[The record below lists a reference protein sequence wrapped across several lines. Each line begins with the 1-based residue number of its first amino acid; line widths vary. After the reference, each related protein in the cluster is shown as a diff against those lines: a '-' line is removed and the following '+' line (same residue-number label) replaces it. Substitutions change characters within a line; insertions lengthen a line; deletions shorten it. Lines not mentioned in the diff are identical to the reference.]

1 MEKKETKLT
10 ELFELNSGKREYKGL
25 DGITVHK
32 VDIYKNRGLIELKL
46 NGVSSLPADNDAAV
60 FLEDLETDFGFR
72 INFVFDEC
80 RGGNISDYIDG
91 LEKLIMYMVKR
102 DGGASLQG
110 FTDYVRVI
118 CSEGNPD
125 EGIKPG
131 ADLNVPEWWEGMLG
145 PNGKY
150 DLSSAFGNAVYAC
163 CRIPPDSYDIKVIDT
178 TSDYEDYSPENDILR
193 AMENGTYEEYDGNY
207 AKSAPKKSG
216 KKKTE
221 AEVFAEDNDAASNK
235 DSWAYKAKQ
244 VQKEA
249 KVESKNNFDY
259 SKNAQADE
267 IIFGKV
273 KKQATNMKIKSL
285 SMGEMDV
292 NIIGSI
298 KITDD
303 LRLTKSGKSVIAKF
317 DCFDDTDGISCIA
330 FLKPEEADGFQKK
343 FEKGGYVALQGNCE
357 KDTFSGEIQFKVNGA
372 FPADKP
378 AGRKD
383 TAERKRVE
391 LHVHTKMSADDAT
404 TDPADLIKLAASF
417 GHSACAVTDHGVV
430 QAFPHVFEAAKGINK
445 KRKDT
450 DEAPFKCILGCEG
463 YLVDDGPTVFYNLPY
478 DVEKD
483 NYFKKADGDEDAA
496 LNFIEKPKAVGSFVS
511 IVIKRE
517 GDDALKDTFTSVCA
531 SKYRL
536 KGYKPVKPEEEGES
550 DQDAMEFA
558 SHDIDKS
565 LWDVSEFPEKL
576 SDESISIKPLE
587 PHYHLG
593 RVINEELDIN
603 CAYADGSDEVI
614 PSELVFEHVADFHAD
629 FGDAI
634 YPGKGEP
641 CDSYFAMGELLE
653 FIGDS
658 YITGPDIFTTL
669 AFLRR
674 AGYGINIEDHVYYR
688 HKFLMPATS
697 DEDILETYYKGE
709 FKTVDEL
716 LAAKGTAFTYAA
728 AGDTH
733 DTMFE
738 ACYKSA
744 SCLAACLK
752 DAGTVNALDINYASG
767 HYTPGKIKL
776 IKQKNQSAKESE
788 ALPVYHIIYLARSN
802 MGLYNLYRLVSES
815 NIHYFSRRPRTPKSL
830 LKYFK
835 SGIIVGGACEQG
847 EIFRYVLK
855 AYVDSNK
862 DRSLTRKLLSESE
875 EFRKILSLYD
885 YVEIQPLCNN
895 MFITRQEPEKF
906 GGTQPMNAD
915 DIRIINE
922 LLVETA
928 DDHNMPVCATTD
940 SHFLNKEDGRYRK
953 YMMMSMGFEDAEM
966 QSDLYFRNTQEML
979 DEFAYLG
986 EKKAEE
992 VVIDNTNKI
1001 ADLIEFGIK
1010 PFPDG
1015 SYPPQI
1021 ARAAADVRDIAYT
1034 KANRLYRH
1042 NGVLNEVVK
1051 ARLDRELESIIGN
1064 GYAIMY
1070 YIAYRLVKKS
1080 NNDGYVVGSRGSVG
1094 SSFAATMCGI
1104 SEVNPLP
1111 PHYRCPKCNYAEFDN
1126 SGKFGSGYDLPPK
1139 NCPECGE
1146 KLIPDGQDIP
1156 FETFLGF
1163 KGDKQPDIDLNFSGE
1178 YQPRAHA
1185 YVGVLFGGTHTFKA
1199 GTIGA
1204 YQDKN
1209 AYGVCRKVCEEKGE
1223 PFTQAHLAFMAR
1235 DIIGVKRT
1243 TSQHPGGIVVI
1254 AKEMDIYEFTPI
1266 QFPANKTDGG
1276 IITTHFDFRAMH
1288 DTILKLDIL
1297 GHADPTV
1304 LRMLSD
1310 ITGVT
1315 ITDIPIPDEKVM
1327 SLLEST
1333 DALGFPVEATDAGS
1347 ATLGLSELG
1356 TNMARGMIKETK
1368 PTRFYDLVQLMGLS
1382 HGTDVW
1388 TGNAQ
1393 DLIRDGTCDLNSVI
1407 GCRDSIMTSL
1417 IYWGLPNKD
1426 AFDIMEGVRK
1436 GKVAAG
1442 KVEKWPEYVEEMK
1455 SCGVPDWYIESCQK
1469 IKYMFPKAHAAAY
1482 AISSLRV
1489 AWFKV
1494 YYPEEYYCS
1503 FFTHRGEGLF
1513 NAEDMCSGPEKV
1525 KERRIEL
1532 NEEMHAKGDP
1542 NTKLKYYF
1550 YELVEEMYARGITF
1564 APITLED
1571 SLGTKFAK
1579 AGPKLIR
1586 PPFCAIPAVS
1596 PANGEAIERARADGP
1611 FKNRDDFMKRTGVGQ
1626 SVTEKL
1632 LAYGGILDDLPESAQ
1647 MNLFDLFGG
1656 NDNGDDDG
1664 DK

>member
-1 MEKKETKLT
+1 MEKKSVKLL
-10 ELFELNSGKREYKGL
+10 ELFNVEDDKYKGL
-25 DGITVHK
+25 VDLTVVK
-32 VDIYKNRGLIELKL
+32 VDIYKAKASINLILEGIENIKDDRAVVAFVEELERDFGTRVNFTFKGVNRDNFPYMYEQLRGLINHYIARDCQGGVGDMVDFINLSFDGGNDTVNIDIPSGWSAMLSDSDRKNLKESVGDAI
-46 NGVSSLPADNDAAV
+46 NICVADQIGFDYEIVSRVPDAA
-60 FLEDLETDFGFR
+60 G
-72 INFVFDEC
+72 
-80 RGGNISDYIDG
+80 
-91 LEKLIMYMVKR
+91 R
-102 DGGASLQG
+102 D
-110 FTDYVRVI
+110 
-118 CSEGNPD
+118 
-125 EGIKPG
+125 
-131 ADLNVPEWWEGMLG
+131 LG
-145 PNGKY
+145 PEDDIIKAIEDGKFEFPEEEP
-150 DLSSAFGNAVYAC
+150 S
-163 CRIPPDSYDIKVIDT
+163 
-178 TSDYEDYSPENDILR
+178 EDQS
-193 AMENGTYEEYDGNY
+193 G
-207 AKSAPKKSG
+207 KPK
-216 KKKTE
+216 KKKTDKDKP
-221 AEVFAEDNDAASNK
+221 ADAKPAGK
-235 DSWAYKAKQ
+235 DSWAAKAEQVRKEAKQEDKQSFYKAK
-244 VQKEA
+244 E
-249 KVESKNNFDY
+249 
-259 SKNAQADE
+259 NAENQLY
-267 IIFGKV
+267 GRV
-273 KKQATNMKIKSL
+273 KKQATFMKIANL
-285 SMGEMDV
+285 TVGCFDV
-292 NIIGSI
+292 NIAGDISFN
-298 KITDD
+298 DD
-303 LRLTKSGKSVIAKF
+303 SFKLAKTGKSVIVKF
-317 DCFDDTDGISCIA
+317 MCLDDTDGISCIA
-330 FLKPEEADGFQKK
+330 FLKPEEADGFQKE
-343 FEKGGYVALQGNCE
+343 FGKGGFVGIQGNVENDSFTGDKTLRVSGFFSAE
-357 KDTFSGEIQFKVNGA
+357 KPPK
-372 FPADKP
+372 
-378 AGRKD
+378 RKD
-383 TAERKRVE
+383 NAKRKRVE
-391 LHVHTKMSADDAT
+391 LHVHTKMSESDAT
-404 TDPADLIKLAASF
+404 SEPADLVKLAASF
-417 GHSACAVTDHGVV
+417 GHSAVAVTDHGVV

-450 DEAPFKCILGCEG
+450 GEEPIKCILGCEG

-478 DVEKD
+478 DVKND
-483 NYFKKADGDEDAA
+483 KIKPSDVDDDAS
-496 LNFIEKPKAVGSFVS
+496 LNFIQKPKAVGSFVS
-511 IVIKRE
+511 IVINRN
-517 GDDALKDTFTSVCA
+517 GDDALRDTFTSVCA
-531 SKYRL
+531 SKFRL
-536 KGYKPVKPEEEGES
+536 KGYKAVKPEEEGES

-565 LWDVSEFPEKL
+565 LWNPDEIPEEL
-576 SDESISIKPLE
+576 SDENISVKPLE
-587 PHYHLG
+587 PHALLG
-593 RVINEELDIN
+593 AACNVDLDIN
-603 CAYADGSDEVI
+603 GEYADGTDEVV
-614 PSELVFEHVADFHAD
+614 PEELVFEHVADFHAE

-658 YITGPDIFTTL
+658 YVTGPDIFTTL
-669 AFLRR
+669 SFLRR

-697 DEDILETYYKGE
+697 DEDILETFYKGE
-709 FKTVDEL
+709 YKTVDEAL
-716 LAAKGTAFTYAA
+716 SVKGA
-728 AGDTH
+728 
-733 DTMFE
+733 MFE
-738 ACYKSA
+738 YSPDGSIFDSMFAKCYKSA
-744 SCLAACLK
+744 SLLAACLTDANTVDALSINYSAGHYKPERIKSSEK
-752 DAGTVNALDINYASG
+752 DAR
-767 HYTPGKIKL
+767 KL
-776 IKQKNQSAKESE
+776 PIA
-788 ALPVYHIIYLARSN
+788 PMYHIIYLVRSN
-802 MGLYNLYRLVSES
+802 MGLYNLYHIVSES
-815 NIHYFSRRPRTPKSL
+815 QIHYYARRPRTPKSL

-835 SGIIVGGACEQG
+835 SGIIVGGACERG
-847 EIFRYVLK
+847 EIFRYVITKYRAL
-855 AYVDSNK
+855 NK
-862 DRSLTRKLLSESE
+862 DRKATR
-875 EFRKILSLYD
+875 EFLKDSDEFAKILSLYD
-885 YVEIQPLCNN
+885 YIEIQPLCNN
-895 MFITRQEPEKF
+895 MFLTRQDPSKSDT
-906 GGTQPMNAD
+906 GTTPLNED

-928 DDHNMPVCATTD
+928 DDHGMMCCATTD

-953 YMMMSMGFEDAEM
+953 YMLMSMGFSDAEM
-966 QSDLYFRNTQEML
+966 QSDLYFRTTDEML
-979 DEFAYLG
+979 DEFKYLG
-986 EKKAEE
+986 EEKAME
-992 VVIDNTNKI
+992 VVVDNTNKI

-1034 KANRLYRH
+1034 KANRMYRH

-1051 ARLDRELESIIGN
+1051 ARLDRELKSIIGN

-1126 SGKFGSGYDLPPK
+1126 TGKYGSGYDLPPK
-1139 NCPECGE
+1139 ICPECGE

-1163 KGDKQPDIDLNFSGE
+1163 HGDKQPDIDLNFSGE

-1209 AYGVCRKVCEEKGE
+1209 AYGVCRKICEEKGE

-1266 QFPANKTDGG
+1266 QFPANKTDCG

-1327 SLLEST
+1327 SLLVGT
-1333 DALGFPVEATDAGS
+1333 DALGFPIDATDAGS

-1393 DLIRDGTCDLNSVI
+1393 DLIRSGTCDLNSVI

-1442 KVEKWPEYVEEMK
+1442 KVEKWPEYVNEMK
-1455 SCGVPDWYIESCQK
+1455 ECGVPDWYIESCQK

-1482 AISSLRV
+1482 AISTLRV

-1513 NAEDMCSGPEKV
+1513 NADDMCNGPEKV
-1525 KERRIEL
+1525 KKRRIEL
-1532 NEEMHAKGDP
+1532 ADEMHAKGDP

-1564 APITLED
+1564 DPISLED
-1571 SLGTKFAK
+1571 SLGTKFK
-1579 AGPKLIR
+1579 KSGPKKIR
-1586 PPFCAIPAVS
+1586 PPFCAITAVS
-1596 PANGEAIERARADGP
+1596 PANGEAIEKARADGP
-1611 FKNRDDFMKRTGVGQ
+1611 FKNRDDFMRRTGVGQ
-1626 SVTEKL
+1626 SVTQKL
-1632 LAYGGILDDLPESAQ
+1632 LDYGGILDDLPESAQ
-1647 MNLFDLFGG
+1647 INLFDLM
-1656 NDNGDDDG
+1656 
-1664 DK
+1664 

>member
-1 MEKKETKLT
+1 MEKKSVKLL
-10 ELFELNSGKREYKGL
+10 ELFNVGEDRYQELSGL
-25 DGITVHK
+25 TVVK
-32 VDIYKNRGLIELKL
+32 VDIYKAKASINIILKGAETIKDSKSLVSFVEELEHDFGTKVNFTFKDVNSGNFLSLYDHIRGLVNHYIARDSE
-46 NGVSSLPADNDAAV
+46 
-60 FLEDLETDFGFR
+60 
-72 INFVFDEC
+72 
-80 RGGNISDYIDG
+80 GGISDLVDFINLNFGEYHSTVNIEIPSGWAMMLSDSDR
-91 LEKLIMYMVKR
+91 KALISAVNN
-102 DGGASLQG
+102 AIH
-110 FTDYVRVI
+110 I
-118 CSEGNPD
+118 CVSD
-125 EGIKPG
+125 QI
-131 ADLNVPEWWEGMLG
+131 AF
-145 PNGKY
+145 KY
-150 DLSSAFGNAVYAC
+150 E
-163 CRIPPDSYDIKVIDT
+163 II
-178 TSDYEDYSPENDILR
+178 TSDPDIAGSDLAPEDDILK
-193 AMENGTYEEYDGNY
+193 AIEEGRLEFPEDE
-207 AKSAPKKSG
+207 PVEEQG
-216 KKKTE
+216 KKGTKKKK
-221 AEVFAEDNDAASNK
+221 ADDAKAADAKPAGK
-235 DSWAYKAKQ
+235 DSWAAKAEQ
-244 VQKEA
+244 VRKEA
-249 KVESKNNFDY
+249 KQEDKQSFYRSKE
-259 SKNAQADE
+259 NAENQLY
-267 IIFGKV
+267 GRV
-273 KKQATNMKIKSL
+273 KKQATFMKIANL
-285 SMGEMDV
+285 TVGCFDV
-292 NIIGSI
+292 NIAGDISFNEDSF
-298 KITDD
+298 KLAKT
-303 LRLTKSGKSVIAKF
+303 GKSVIVKF
-317 DCFDDTDGISCIA
+317 MCLDDTDGISCIA
-330 FLKPEEADGFQKK
+330 FLKPEEADGFQKE
-343 FEKGGYVALQGNCE
+343 FGKGGFVGIQGNVENDSFTGDKTLRVSGFFSAE
-357 KDTFSGEIQFKVNGA
+357 KPPK
-372 FPADKP
+372 
-378 AGRKD
+378 RKD
-383 TAERKRVE
+383 KAERKRVE
-391 LHVHTKMSADDAT
+391 LHVHTKMSESDAT
-404 TDPADLIKLAASF
+404 TDPADLIKLAAQF

-430 QAFPHVFEAAKGINK
+430 QAFPHVFEAAKDINK
-445 KRKDT
+445 KRKESG
-450 DEAPFKCILGCEG
+450 EAPLKCILGCEG
-463 YLVDDGPTVFYNLPY
+463 YLVEDGPTVFYNLPY
-478 DVEKD
+478 DVKNDKIKPSE
-483 NYFKKADGDEDAA
+483 ADDDAS

-511 IVIKRE
+511 VVIRRN
-517 GDDALKDTFTSVCA
+517 GDDALRDTFTTVCA
-531 SKYRL
+531 SKFRL
-536 KGYKPVKPEEEGES
+536 KGYKAVKPEEEGES

-565 LWDVSEFPEKL
+565 LWNPDEIPESL
-576 SDESISIKPLE
+576 SDENISVKPLE
-587 PHYHLG
+587 PHALLG
-593 RVINEELDIN
+593 QAVNVDLDIN
-603 CAYADGSDEVI
+603 GEYADGSDEVI
-614 PSELVFEHVADFHAD
+614 PEELVFEHVADFHAEFED
-629 FGDAI
+629 II
-634 YPGKGEP
+634 YPGTGEP

-658 YITGPDIFTTL
+658 YLTGPDAFTTL

-688 HKFLMPATS
+688 HKFLMPATT
-697 DEDILETYYKGE
+697 DEDILETYYKNE
-709 FKTVDEL
+709 YKNVDEL
-716 LAAKGTAFTYAA
+716 LSAKGADFVYNA
-728 AGDTH
+728 AGDGF
-733 DTMFE
+733 DDMFSS
-738 ACYKSA
+738 CYKSA
-744 SCLAACLK
+744 SLLVSCLK
-752 DAGTVNALDINYASG
+752 DAGTVDALEINYSVG
-767 HYTPGKIKL
+767 HYNPARVKSTKKIGEFP
-776 IKQKNQSAKESE
+776 ES
-788 ALPVYHIIYLARSN
+788 PMYHIIYLARSN
-802 MGLYNLYRLVSES
+802 MGLYNLYRIVSES
-815 NIHYFSRRPRTPKSL
+815 QIHYYARRPRTPKSL

-835 SGIIVGGACEQG
+835 SGIIVGGACERG
-847 EIFRYVLK
+847 EIYRYVISTYKRLG
-855 AYVDSNK
+855 K
-862 DRSLTRKLLSESE
+862 DRNVTR
-875 EFRKILSLYD
+875 EFLKTDEKFQKILDLYD

-895 MFITRQEPEKF
+895 VFLTRQDLAKSDTGPVAI
-906 GGTQPMNAD
+906 ND
-915 DIRIINE
+915 YDIQVVNE

-928 DDHNMPVCATTD
+928 DDHGMMCCATTD

-953 YMMMSMGFEDAEM
+953 YMLMSMGFSDAEM
-966 QSDLYFRNTQEML
+966 QSDLYFRTTDEML
-979 DEFAYLG
+979 DEFKYLG
-986 EKKAEE
+986 EEKAME
-992 VVIDNTNKI
+992 VVVDNTNKI

-1034 KANRLYRH
+1034 RANRMYRH
-1042 NGVLNEVVK
+1042 KGVLNEVVK

-1126 SGKFGSGYDLPPK
+1126 TGKYGSGYDLPPK
-1139 NCPECGE
+1139 VCPECGE

-1209 AYGVCRKVCEEKGE
+1209 AYGLCRKICEEKGE

-1266 QFPANKTDGG
+1266 QFPANKTDCG

-1327 SLLEST
+1327 SLLTGTE
-1333 DALGFPVEATDAGS
+1333 ALGFPIDATDAGS

-1393 DLIRDGTCDLNSVI
+1393 DLIRNGTCDLNSVI

-1442 KVEKWPEYVEEMK
+1442 KVAKWPEYVKEMK
-1455 SCGVPDWYIESCQK
+1455 DCGVPDWYIESCQK

-1482 AISSLRV
+1482 AISTLRV

-1503 FFTHRGEGLF
+1503 FFTNRGEGLF
-1513 NAEDMCSGPEKV
+1513 NAEDMCNGPEKV
-1525 KERRIEL
+1525 KKRRIEL
-1532 NEEMHAKGDP
+1532 ADEMHAKGDP

-1564 APITLED
+1564 DPITLED
-1571 SLGTKFAK
+1571 SLGTKFK
-1579 AGPKLIR
+1579 KSGPKKIR
-1586 PPFCAIPAVS
+1586 PPFCAITAVS
-1596 PANGEAIERARADGP
+1596 PANGEAIERARKDGP

-1626 SVTEKL
+1626 SVIEKL

-1647 MNLFDLFGG
+1647 INLFDLM
-1656 NDNGDDDG
+1656 
-1664 DK
+1664 

>member
-1 MEKKETKLT
+1 MEKKRVRLL
-10 ELFELNSGKREYKGL
+10 ELFNADSERYKDLSELYVL
-25 DGITVHK
+25 K
-32 VDIYKNRGLIELKL
+32 VDIYKAKAAVNLILE
-46 NGVSSLPADNDAAV
+46 GVESLPIPNSLVSLVEELENDFGTKVNFMFTGISEIGFNDIYDSISKLIKYYLVRDNDGGVGNMADFISLSADVDYDCGDAFGYVTYISIPSGWAMMFNDTDRENVKNAVRDAASICLGNEMHTSFEIMV
-60 FLEDLETDFGFR
+60 VDPEVSGADIITEDDLRDALKDLKFEDFEEAPAETD
-72 INFVFDEC
+72 
-80 RGGNISDYIDG
+80 
-91 LEKLIMYMVKR
+91 
-102 DGGASLQG
+102 
-110 FTDYVRVI
+110 
-118 CSEGNPD
+118 
-125 EGIKPG
+125 
-131 ADLNVPEWWEGMLG
+131 
-145 PNGKY
+145 
-150 DLSSAFGNAVYAC
+150 
-163 CRIPPDSYDIKVIDT
+163 
-178 TSDYEDYSPENDILR
+178 
-193 AMENGTYEEYDGNY
+193 
-207 AKSAPKKSG
+207 G
-216 KKKTE
+216 KKKGGKKKKSESEIAAE
-221 AEVFAEDNDAASNK
+221 AEAAGKN
-235 DSWAYKAKQ
+235 SWAFKAQ
-244 VQKEA
+244 QARKEA
-249 KVESKNNFDY
+249 KQEEKKFDY
-259 SKNAQADE
+259 KASANAENQLY
-267 IIFGKV
+267 GRV
-273 KKQATNMKIKSL
+273 KKQATFMKIESL
-285 SMGEMDV
+285 TVGCFDV
-292 NIIGSI
+292 NIAGDVSFN
-298 KITDD
+298 DD
-303 LRLTKSGKSVIAKF
+303 SFKLAKTGRSVIVKF
-317 DCFDDTDGISCIA
+317 MCLDDTDGISCIA
-330 FLKPEEADGFQKK
+330 FLKPEEADGFQKE
-343 FEKGGYVALQGNCE
+343 FGKGGYVGIQGNVENDSFTGDKCL
-357 KDTFSGEIQFKVNGA
+357 KVSGFYKAER
-372 FPADKP
+372 PAK
-378 AGRKD
+378 RKD
-383 TAERKRVE
+383 NAPRKRVE
-391 LHVHTKMSADDAT
+391 LHVHTKMSESDAT
-404 TDPADLIKLAASF
+404 TEPADLIKLAASF
-417 GHSACAVTDHGVV
+417 GHTACAVTDHGVV

-445 KRKDT
+445 KRKGT
-450 DEAPFKCILGCEG
+450 DEPPIKCILGCEG

-478 DVEKD
+478 DVKNDKIKPSEVD
-483 NYFKKADGDEDAA
+483 DDAS
-496 LNFIEKPKAVGSFVS
+496 LNFIFKPKAVGSFVS
-511 IVIKRE
+511 IVIKRN
-517 GDDALKDTFTSVCA
+517 GDDALRDTFTSVCA

-536 KGYKPVKPEEEGES
+536 KGYKAVKPEEEGES

-565 LWDVSEFPEKL
+565 LWDPEEIPEEL
-576 SDESISIKPLE
+576 RDENINAKPME
-587 PHYHLG
+587 PHALLG
-593 RVINEELDIN
+593 TSVNVDLDIN
-603 CAYADGSDEVI
+603 GEYADGSDEVI
-614 PSELVFEHVADFHAD
+614 PSELVFEHVADFHAEFED
-629 FGDAI
+629 II
-634 YPGKGEP
+634 YPGSGEP

-658 YITGPDIFTTL
+658 YVTGPDIFTTL

-697 DEDILETYYKGE
+697 DEDILETFYKGE
-709 FKTVDEL
+709 YKTVDEAL
-716 LAAKGTAFTYAA
+716 SAKGAMFNYSADGSEFDEMFT
-728 AGDTH
+728 
-733 DTMFE
+733 

-744 SCLAACLK
+744 SLLAACLS
-752 DAGTVNALDINYASG
+752 DAGTVDALNINYASG
-767 HYTPGKIKL
+767 HYTPEKIKST
-776 IKQKNQSAKESE
+776 KKNGGVSE
-788 ALPVYHIIYLARSN
+788 APTYHIIYLVRSN
-802 MGLYNLYRLVSES
+802 MGLYNLYHIVSES
-815 NIHYFSRRPRTPKSL
+815 QIHYFSRRPRTPKSL

-855 AYVDSNK
+855 SYKDLNK
-862 DRSLTRKLLSESE
+862 DRQATRAFLKDSVD
-875 EFRKILSLYD
+875 FAKILSLYD

-895 MFITRQEPEKF
+895 MFLTRQDP
-906 GGTQPMNAD
+906 GGSVPLNED

-928 DDHNMPVCATTD
+928 DDHGKPVCATTD

-953 YMMMSMGFEDAEM
+953 YMLMSMGFDDAEM
-966 QSDLYFRNTQEML
+966 QSDLYFRTTDEML
-979 DEFAYLG
+979 DEFKYLG
-986 EKKAEE
+986 EEKAME
-992 VVIDNTNKI
+992 VVVDNTNMI
-1001 ADLIEFGIK
+1001 ADMVDFGIK

-1034 KANRLYRH
+1034 KANRMYRH
-1042 NGVLNEVVK
+1042 KGVLNPVVK
-1051 ARLDRELESIIGN
+1051 ERLDRELKSIIGN

-1094 SSFAATMCGI
+1094 SSFAATMSGI

-1111 PHYRCPKCNYAEFDN
+1111 PHYRCKKCNYAEFDN
-1126 SGKFGSGYDLPPK
+1126 SGKYGSGYDLPPK
-1139 NCPECGE
+1139 NCPECGDP
-1146 KLIPDGQDIP
+1146 LIPDGQDIP

-1163 KGDKQPDIDLNFSGE
+1163 HGDKQPDIDLNFSGE

-1209 AYGVCRKVCEEKGE
+1209 AYGVCRKICEEKGE
-1223 PFTQAHLAFMAR
+1223 AFTQAHLAFMAR

-1266 QFPANKTDGG
+1266 QFPANKTDCG

-1310 ITGVT
+1310 ITGVN

-1327 SLLEST
+1327 SLLKST
-1333 DALGFPVEATDAGS
+1333 DALGFPIEATDAGS

-1356 TNMARGMIKETK
+1356 TNMARGMIKETQ
-1368 PTRFYDLVQLMGLS
+1368 PSRFYDLVQLMGLS

-1393 DLIRDGTCDLNSVI
+1393 DLIRSGTCDLNSVI

-1442 KVEKWPEYVEEMK
+1442 KVEKWPQYVEEMK
-1455 SCGVPDWYIESCQK
+1455 KCGVPDWYIESCQK

-1482 AISSLRV
+1482 SISTLRV

-1513 NAEDMCSGPEKV
+1513 DAEQMCNGPERV
-1525 KERRIEL
+1525 KKRRIEL
-1532 NEEMHAKGDP
+1532 ADEMHAKGDP

-1550 YELVEEMYARGITF
+1550 YELIEEMYARGITF

-1571 SLGTKFAK
+1571 SLGKKFAK
-1579 AGPKLIR
+1579 AGDKLIR
-1586 PPFCAIPAVS
+1586 PPFCAIAGVS
-1596 PANGEAIERARADGP
+1596 EANGMDIENARKDGP
-1611 FKNRDDFMKRTGVGQ
+1611 FKNRDEFMKRTGLGK
-1626 SVTEKL
+1626 SVVEKL
-1632 LAYGGILDDLPESAQ
+1632 TEYGGILDDLPESAQ
-1647 MNLFDLFGG
+1647 IDLFDMLGG
-1656 NDNGDDDG
+1656 L
-1664 DK
+1664 

>member
-1 MEKKETKLT
+1 MEKKSVKLL
-10 ELFELNSGKREYKGL
+10 ELFNVDSDKFNDLNELYVL
-25 DGITVHK
+25 K
-32 VDIYKNRGLIELKL
+32 VDIYKAKASINIVLDGVESLTGINSLVSFVKEL
-46 NGVSSLPADNDAAV
+46 
-60 FLEDLETDFGFR
+60 ERDFGTRVNFSFAGIDD
-72 INFVFDEC
+72 INYFSVYESLINLIKYYVARDNE
-80 RGGNISDYIDG
+80 GGVRNIADFISLNSDIDYDVPG
-91 LEKLIMYMVKR
+91 DLSTITHIEIPSGWAMMLTESDNKEIIQAVSE
-102 DGGASLQG
+102 AEN
-110 FTDYVRVI
+110 I
-118 CSEGNPD
+118 CIGN
-125 EGIKPG
+125 E
-131 ADLNVPEWWEGMLG
+131 A
-145 PNGKY
+145 NGKY
-150 DLSSAFGNAVYAC
+150 EIVVVDPEIAGSDDSS
-163 CRIPPDSYDIKVIDT
+163 D
-178 TSDYEDYSPENDILR
+178 DILR
-193 AMENGTYEEYDGNY
+193 AIEEGKLQFPDEEPVEEQSRKGR
-207 AKSAPKKSG
+207 G
-216 KKKTE
+216 KKK
-221 AEVFAEDNDAASNK
+221 AEKEKPSDAKPAGK
-235 DSWAYKAKQ
+235 DSWTAKAEQVRKEAKQEDKQSLYKAK
-244 VQKEA
+244 E
-249 KVESKNNFDY
+249 
-259 SKNAQADE
+259 NADNQLY
-267 IIFGKV
+267 GRV
-273 KKQATNMKIKSL
+273 KKQATFMKIASL
-285 SMGEMDV
+285 SIGCFDV
-292 NIIGSI
+292 NIAGDISFN
-298 KITDD
+298 DD
-303 LRLTKSGKSVIAKF
+303 SFKLAKTGRSVVVKF
-317 DCFDDTDGISCIA
+317 MCLDDTDGISCIA
-330 FLKPEEADGFQKK
+330 FLKPEEADSFQK
-343 FEKGGYVALQGNCE
+343 EYGKGGFIGIQGNVE
-357 KDTFSGEIQFKVNGA
+357 NDTFTGDMMLKVSGFYKAERPPK
-372 FPADKP
+372 
-378 AGRKD
+378 RKD
-383 TAERKRVE
+383 NAERKRVE
-391 LHVHTKMSADDAT
+391 LHVHTKMSESDAT
-404 TDPADLIKLAASF
+404 TEPADLIKLAASF

-450 DEAPFKCILGCEG
+450 GEAPIKCILGCEG

-478 DVEKD
+478 DVKND
-483 NYFKKADGDEDAA
+483 KIKPSDVDDDAS
-496 LNFIEKPKAVGSFVS
+496 LNFITKPKSVGSFVS
-511 IVIKRE
+511 IVIERH
-517 GDDALKDTFTSVCA
+517 GDDALRDTFTSVCA
-531 SKYRL
+531 SKFRL
-536 KGYKPVKPEEEGES
+536 KGYKSVRPEEEGES

-558 SHDIDKS
+558 SHDIDKT
-565 LWDVSEFPEKL
+565 LWNPDEIPEEL
-576 SDESISIKPLE
+576 RDENINAKPLE
-587 PHYHLG
+587 PHAPLG
-593 RVINEELDIN
+593 TAVNIDLDIN
-603 CAYADGSDEVI
+603 GEFADDSDEVI
-614 PSELVFEHVADFHAD
+614 PVDLIFEHVADFHAEFED
-629 FGDAI
+629 VI
-634 YPGKGEP
+634 YPGTGEP
-641 CDSYFAMGELLE
+641 CESYFAMGELLE

-658 YITGPDIFTTL
+658 YVTGPDIFTTL
-669 AFLRR
+669 SFLRR
-674 AGYGINIEDHVYYR
+674 AGYGINIEDHKYYR

-697 DEDILETYYKGE
+697 DEDILETYYNGE
-709 FKTVDEL
+709 FKTVDEAL
-716 LAAKGTAFTYAA
+716 SSKGALFSYASN
-728 AGDTH
+728 GSKFDE
-733 DTMFE
+733 MF
-738 ACYKSA
+738 ASCYKSA
-744 SCLAACLK
+744 SILVSCLK
-752 DAGTVNALDINYASG
+752 DAGTVSALDINYKVG
-767 HYTPGKIKL
+767 HFTPAKIKTNDKDSY
-776 IKQKNQSAKESE
+776 KQYIVP
-788 ALPVYHIIYLARSN
+788 LYHIIYLVRSN
-802 MGLYNLYRLVSES
+802 MGLYNLYRIVSES
-815 NIHYFSRRPRTPKSL
+815 QIHYYSRRPRTPKSL

-847 EIFRYVLK
+847 EIFRYVYNNYCAL
-855 AYVDSNK
+855 NK
-862 DRSLTRKLLSESE
+862 DRQATRAFLKESE
-875 EFRKILSLYD
+875 EFAKILRLYD

-895 MFITRQEPEKF
+895 MFLTRLDPAKCKP
-906 GGTQPMNAD
+906 GTFPLNED
-915 DIRIINE
+915 DVRIINE

-953 YMMMSMGFEDAEM
+953 YMMMSQGYNDAEM
-966 QSDLYFRNTQEML
+966 QSDLYFRTTDEML
-979 DEFAYLG
+979 EEFKYLG
-986 EKKAEE
+986 EEKAME
-992 VVIDNTNKI
+992 VVVDNTNMI
-1001 ADLIEFGIK
+1001 ADMIDFGIK

-1034 KANRLYRH
+1034 KANRMYRH

-1051 ARLDRELESIIGN
+1051 ARLDRELKSIIGN

-1111 PHYRCPKCNYAEFDN
+1111 PHHRCPKCNYAEFDN
-1126 SGKFGSGYDLPPK
+1126 TGVYGSGYDLPPK
-1139 NCPECGE
+1139 ICPECGE

-1163 KGDKQPDIDLNFSGE
+1163 NGDKQPDIDLNFSGE

-1209 AYGVCRKVCEEKGE
+1209 AYGVCRKICEEKGE

-1266 QFPANKTDGG
+1266 QFPANKTDCG

-1327 SLLEST
+1327 SLLVGT
-1333 DALGFPVEATDAGS
+1333 DALGFPIEATDAGS

-1393 DLIRDGTCDLNSVI
+1393 ELIRSGTCDLNSVI

-1442 KVEKWPEYVEEMK
+1442 KVEKWPDYVIEMK
-1455 SCGVPDWYIESCQK
+1455 DCGVPDWYIESCQK

-1482 AISSLRV
+1482 AISTLRV

-1513 NAEDMCSGPEKV
+1513 DAEQMCNGPEKV
-1525 KERRIEL
+1525 KKRRIEL
-1532 NEEMHAKGDP
+1532 ADEMHAKGDP

-1550 YELVEEMYARGITF
+1550 YELVEEMYARGIRF
-1564 APITLED
+1564 APITLND
-1571 SLGTKFAK
+1571 SLGKKFTK
-1579 AGPKLIR
+1579 AGDKLIR
-1586 PPFCAIPAVS
+1586 PPFCAIAGVS
-1596 PANGEAIERARADGP
+1596 EANGIDIENARKDGE

-1626 SVTEKL
+1626 SVTQKL
-1632 LAYGGILDDLPESAQ
+1632 LDYGGILDDLPESAQ
-1647 MNLFDLFGG
+1647 LNLFDFLGG
-1656 NDNGDDDG
+1656 
-1664 DK
+1664 

>member
-1 MEKKETKLT
+1 MEKKSVKLL
-10 ELFELNSGKREYKGL
+10 ELFNVEDDRYKDL
-25 DGITVHK
+25 VDLTVVK
-32 VDIYKNRGLIELKL
+32 VDIYKAKASINLILEGIETIKDNRCLVAFVEELERDFGTKVNFTFKGVNQDNFPNLYEQLRGLIKHYIARDSSGGVCDMVDFINLSFGGDYETVNIDIPSGWSSMLSDSEKKELKESVGDAI
-46 NGVSSLPADNDAAV
+46 NICVADRVGYNYEIVNSNPEVA
-60 FLEDLETDFGFR
+60 G
-72 INFVFDEC
+72 
-80 RGGNISDYIDG
+80 SD
-91 LEKLIMYMVKR
+91 
-102 DGGASLQG
+102 GAPV
-110 FTDYVRVI
+110 D
-118 CSEGNPD
+118 
-125 EGIKPG
+125 
-131 ADLNVPEWWEGMLG
+131 
-145 PNGKY
+145 
-150 DLSSAFGNAVYAC
+150 
-163 CRIPPDSYDIKVIDT
+163 
-178 TSDYEDYSPENDILR
+178 DILKAIEEGR
-193 AMENGTYEEYDGNY
+193 MEFPEEEPVEEKTGKGT
-207 AKSAPKKSG
+207 G
-216 KKKTE
+216 KKKTDKDK
-221 AEVFAEDNDAASNK
+221 APDAKPAGK
-235 DSWAYKAKQ
+235 DSWAAKAEQVRKEAKQEDKQSFYKAK
-244 VQKEA
+244 E
-249 KVESKNNFDY
+249 
-259 SKNAQADE
+259 NAENQLY
-267 IIFGKV
+267 GRV
-273 KKQATNMKIKSL
+273 KKQATFMKIDSL
-285 SMGEMDV
+285 TVGCFDV
-292 NIIGSI
+292 NIAGDISFN
-298 KITDD
+298 DD
-303 LRLTKSGKSVIAKF
+303 SFKLAKTGKSVIVKF
-317 DCFDDTDGISCIA
+317 MCLDDTDGISCIA
-330 FLKPEEADGFQKK
+330 FLKPEEADSFQK
-343 FEKGGYVALQGNCE
+343 EYGKGGFIGIQGNVENDSFTGDKMLKVSGFFSAE
-357 KDTFSGEIQFKVNGA
+357 KPPK
-372 FPADKP
+372 
-378 AGRKD
+378 RKD
-383 TAERKRVE
+383 KAERKRVE
-391 LHVHTKMSADDAT
+391 LHVHTKMSESDAT
-404 TDPADLIKLAASF
+404 TEPADLIKLAAQF
-417 GHSACAVTDHGVV
+417 GHTACAVTDHGVV

-450 DEAPFKCILGCEG
+450 GEAPIKCILGCEG

-478 DVEKD
+478 DVKND
-483 NYFKKADGDEDAA
+483 KIKPSDVDDDAS
-496 LNFIEKPKAVGSFVS
+496 LNFIEKPKSVGSFVS
-511 IVIKRE
+511 IVIKRN
-517 GDDALKDTFTSVCA
+517 GDDALRDTFTTVCA
-531 SKYRL
+531 SKFRL
-536 KGYKPVKPEEEGES
+536 KGYKAVKPEEEGES

-565 LWDVSEFPEKL
+565 LWNPDEIPEEL
-576 SDESISIKPLE
+576 TDENISVKPLE
-587 PHYHLG
+587 PHEPLG
-593 RVINEELDIN
+593 TACNVELDIN
-603 CAYADGSDEVI
+603 GEYADGSDEVI
-614 PSELVFEHVADFHAD
+614 PSELVFEHVADFHAEFED
-629 FGDAI
+629 II
-634 YPGKGEP
+634 YPGTGEP

-658 YITGPDIFTTL
+658 YVTGPDIFTTL

-709 FKTVDEL
+709 YKTVDEL
-716 LAAKGTAFTYAA
+716 LSAKGADFVFKSSDDEFDEMFTL
-728 AGDTH
+728 
-733 DTMFE
+733 
-738 ACYKSA
+738 CYKSA
-744 SCLAACLK
+744 SLLVSCLK
-752 DAGTVNALDINYASG
+752 DAGTVDALSINYSSG
-767 HYTPGKIKL
+767 HLTPEKIKST
-776 IKQKNQSAKESE
+776 KKNGAFSE
-788 ALPVYHIIYLARSN
+788 APTYHIIYLVRSN
-802 MGLYNLYRLVSES
+802 MGLYNLYHIVSES
-815 NIHYFSRRPRTPKSL
+815 QIHYYSRRPRTPKSL

-835 SGIIVGGACEQG
+835 SGIIVGGACERG
-847 EIFRYVLK
+847 EIYRYVISTYKKLG
-855 AYVDSNK
+855 K
-862 DRSLTRKLLSESE
+862 DRKATR
-875 EFRKILSLYD
+875 EFLKTDSVFQKILDLYD

-895 MFITRQEPEKF
+895 VFLSRQDPAKSDT
-906 GGTQPMNAD
+906 GPVAMNED
-915 DIRIINE
+915 DIQVINE

-928 DDHNMPVCATTD
+928 DDHGMMCCATTD

-953 YMMMSMGFEDAEM
+953 YMLMSMGFDDAEM
-966 QSDLYFRNTQEML
+966 QSDLYFRTTDEML
-979 DEFAYLG
+979 EEFKYLG
-986 EKKAEE
+986 EEKAME
-992 VVIDNTNKI
+992 VVVDNTNKI

-1034 KANRLYRH
+1034 KANRMYRH

-1126 SGKFGSGYDLPPK
+1126 TGKYGSGYDLPPK
-1139 NCPECGE
+1139 VCPECGE

-1209 AYGVCRKVCEEKGE
+1209 AYGVCRKICEEKGE

-1266 QFPANKTDGG
+1266 QFPANKTDCG

-1310 ITGVT
+1310 ITGVN

-1327 SLLEST
+1327 SLLVST

-1393 DLIRDGTCDLNSVI
+1393 DLIRAGTCDLNSVI

-1442 KVEKWPEYVEEMK
+1442 KVEKWPQYVEEMK
-1455 SCGVPDWYIESCQK
+1455 TCGVPDWYIESCQK

-1482 AISSLRV
+1482 SISTLRV

-1513 NAEDMCSGPEKV
+1513 DAEQMCNGPERV
-1525 KERRIEL
+1525 KKRRIEL
-1532 NEEMHAKGDP
+1532 ADEMHAKGDP

-1550 YELVEEMYARGITF
+1550 YELIEEMYARGITF
-1564 APITLED
+1564 APITLKD
-1571 SLGTKFAK
+1571 SMGKKFTK
-1579 AGPKLIR
+1579 AGDKLIR
-1586 PPFCAIPAVS
+1586 PPFCAIAGVS
-1596 PANGEAIERARADGP
+1596 EANGIDIENARKDGE
-1611 FKNRDDFMKRTGVGQ
+1611 FKNRDEFMKRTGVGQ
-1626 SVTEKL
+1626 SVVQKL
-1632 LAYGGILDDLPESAQ
+1632 LDYGGILDDLPESAQ
-1647 MNLFDLFGG
+1647 INLFDLL
-1656 NDNGDDDG
+1656 
-1664 DK
+1664 

>member
-1 MEKKETKLT
+1 MEKKSVRLL
-10 ELFELNSGKREYKGL
+10 ELFNVGDDRYQDLL
-25 DGITVHK
+25 DLTVVK
-32 VDIYKNRGLIELKL
+32 VDIYKAKASINIILEGVETIKDNRSLVSLVEELEHDFGTKVNFTFKDVNSGNFLSLYDHIRGLVNHYIARDSE
-46 NGVSSLPADNDAAV
+46 
-60 FLEDLETDFGFR
+60 
-72 INFVFDEC
+72 
-80 RGGNISDYIDG
+80 GGISDLVDFINLNFGEDFSTVNIEIPSG
-91 LEKLIMYMVKR
+91 WAMMLSESDRKDLISAVNN
-102 DGGASLQG
+102 AIH
-110 FTDYVRVI
+110 I
-118 CSEGNPD
+118 CVSDQISFQYEIITNDPD
-125 EGIKPG
+125 VAG
-131 ADLNVPEWWEGMLG
+131 
-145 PNGKY
+145 
-150 DLSSAFGNAVYAC
+150 
-163 CRIPPDSYDIKVIDT
+163 
-178 TSDYEDYSPENDILR
+178 SDVAAEDDILK
-193 AMENGTYEEYDGNY
+193 AIEEGRLEFPEDE
-207 AKSAPKKSG
+207 PVEEQG
-216 KKKTE
+216 KKGTKKKKADE
-221 AEVFAEDNDAASNK
+221 AKVPDAKPAGK
-235 DSWAYKAKQ
+235 DSWAAKAELAR
-244 VQKEA
+244 KEA
-249 KVESKNNFDY
+249 KQEDKQSFYRSKE
-259 SKNAQADE
+259 NAENQLY
-267 IIFGKV
+267 GRV
-273 KKQATNMKIKSL
+273 KKQATFMKIANL
-285 SMGEMDV
+285 TVGCFDV
-292 NIIGSI
+292 NIAGDISFNEDSF
-298 KITDD
+298 KLAKT
-303 LRLTKSGKSVIAKF
+303 GKSVIVKF
-317 DCFDDTDGISCIA
+317 MCLDDTDGISCIA
-330 FLKPEEADGFQKK
+330 FLKPEEADGFQK
-343 FEKGGYVALQGNCE
+343 EYGKGGFIGIQGNVENDSFTGDKTLRVSGFFSAE
-357 KDTFSGEIQFKVNGA
+357 KPPK
-372 FPADKP
+372 
-378 AGRKD
+378 RKD
-383 TAERKRVE
+383 KAERKRVE
-391 LHVHTKMSADDAT
+391 LHVHTKMSESDAT
-404 TDPADLIKLAASF
+404 TDPADLIKLAAQF
-417 GHSACAVTDHGVV
+417 GHTACAVTDHGVV

-450 DEAPFKCILGCEG
+450 GEAPIKCILGCEG
-463 YLVDDGPTVFYNLPY
+463 YLVEDGPTVFYNLPY
-478 DVEKD
+478 DVKND
-483 NYFKKADGDEDAA
+483 KIKPSDADDDAS

-511 IVIKRE
+511 VVINRN
-517 GDDALKDTFTSVCA
+517 GDDALRDTFTSVCA
-531 SKYRL
+531 SKFRL
-536 KGYKPVKPEEEGES
+536 KGYKAVKPEEEGES

-565 LWDVSEFPEKL
+565 LWNPDEIPESL
-576 SDESISIKPLE
+576 SDENISIKPLE
-587 PHYHLG
+587 PHELLG
-593 RVINEELDIN
+593 QTINADLDITGE
-603 CAYADGSDEVI
+603 YADGSDEIV
-614 PSELVFEHVADFHAD
+614 PEELVFEHVADFHAEFED
-629 FGDAI
+629 II
-634 YPGKGEP
+634 YPGTGEP

-658 YITGPDIFTTL
+658 YITGPDAFTTL

-688 HKFLMPATS
+688 HKFLMPATT

-709 FKTVDEL
+709 YKTVDDL
-716 LAAKGTAFTYAA
+716 LSAKGADFVYST
-728 AGDTH
+728 AGDEF
-733 DTMFE
+733 DEMFT

-744 SCLAACLK
+744 SLLVACLK
-752 DAGTVNALDINYASG
+752 DANTVDALKINYSVG
-767 HYTPGKIKL
+767 HYTPERIKST
-776 IKQKNQSAKESE
+776 KKNGAFAESP
-788 ALPVYHIIYLARSN
+788 LYHIIYLVRSN
-802 MGLYNLYRLVSES
+802 MGLYNLYHIVSES
-815 NIHYFSRRPRTPKSL
+815 QIHYYSRRPRTPKSL

-835 SGIIVGGACEQG
+835 SGIIVGGACERG
-847 EIFRYVLK
+847 EIYRYVISSYKKLG
-855 AYVDSNK
+855 K
-862 DRSLTRKLLSESE
+862 DRNATR
-875 EFRKILSLYD
+875 EFLKTDETFQKILNLYD

-895 MFITRQEPEKF
+895 MFITRQEPAKSDT
-906 GGTQPMNAD
+906 GPVAMNEY
-915 DIRIINE
+915 DIQVINE

-928 DDHNMPVCATTD
+928 DDHGMMCCATTD

-953 YMMMSMGFEDAEM
+953 YMLMSMGFSDAEM
-966 QSDLYFRNTQEML
+966 QTDLYFRTTDEML
-979 DEFAYLG
+979 EEFKYLG
-986 EKKAEE
+986 EEKAME
-992 VVIDNTNKI
+992 VVVDNTNKI
-1001 ADLIEFGIK
+1001 ADMIDFGIK

-1034 KANRLYRH
+1034 RANRMYRH
-1042 NGVLNEVVK
+1042 KGVLNEVVK

-1126 SGKFGSGYDLPPK
+1126 SGKYGSGYDLPPK

-1209 AYGVCRKVCEEKGE
+1209 AYGVCRKICEEKGE

-1266 QFPANKTDGG
+1266 QFPANKTDCG

-1327 SLLEST
+1327 SLLTGT
-1333 DALGFPVEATDAGS
+1333 DALGFPIDATDAGS

-1393 DLIRDGTCDLNSVI
+1393 DLIRDGICDLNSVI

-1442 KVEKWPEYVEEMK
+1442 KVEKWPDYVKEMK
-1455 SCGVPDWYIESCQK
+1455 DCGVPDWYIESCQK

-1482 AISSLRV
+1482 AISTLRV

-1503 FFTHRGEGLF
+1503 FFTNRGEGLF
-1513 NAEDMCSGPEKV
+1513 NAEDMCNGPEKV
-1525 KERRIEL
+1525 KKRRIEL
-1532 NEEMHAKGDP
+1532 ADEMHAKGDP

-1564 APITLED
+1564 DPITLED
-1571 SLGTKFAK
+1571 SMGTKFK
-1579 AGPKLIR
+1579 KSGPKKIRYPAMAIVNKVFSTFRNCSLLIGNISSFQFLVFFLQHIHKIRSAFSAVTRDR
-1586 PPFCAIPAVS
+1586 PA
-1596 PANGEAIERARADGP
+1596 
-1611 FKNRDDFMKRTGVGQ
+1611 
-1626 SVTEKL
+1626 SV
-1632 LAYGGILDDLPESAQ
+1632 I
-1647 MNLFDLFGG
+1647 
-1656 NDNGDDDG
+1656 
-1664 DK
+1664 

>member
-1 MEKKETKLT
+1 MEKKRVKLL
-10 ELFELNSGKREYKGL
+10 ELFNVDSDKYKDLDELY
-25 DGITVHK
+25 VVK
-32 VDIYKNRGLIELKL
+32 VDIYKAKASINIILEGIDSLKYNNSVVALVSELEK
-46 NGVSSLPADNDAAV
+46 
-60 FLEDLETDFGFR
+60 DFGTKV
-72 INFVFDEC
+72 NFCF
-80 RGGNISDYIDG
+80 N
-91 LEKLIMYMVKR
+91 
-102 DGGASLQG
+102 G
-110 FTDYVRVI
+110 FTDENLPDAYSNIESLIRYYAARDG
-118 CSEGNPD
+118 EGPVKNLAD
-125 EGIKPG
+125 FISLQADIDYDNG
-131 ADLNVPEWWEGMLG
+131 AALSYISYINVSSGWSSMLG
-145 PNGKY
+145 NEDKES
-150 DLSSAFGNAVYAC
+150 LTSAINDANTICVGNEIS
-163 CRIPPDSYDIKVIDT
+163 CRCEILCHDHDMAGMDMSQDDDVIRAIEEGRMVFPDIEYV
-178 TSDYEDYSPENDILR
+178 
-193 AMENGTYEEYDGNY
+193 EEKANKG
-207 AKSAPKKSG
+207 S
-216 KKKTE
+216 KKKKDEKAGDAE
-221 AEVFAEDNDAASNK
+221 AKPAAK
-235 DSWAYKAKQ
+235 DSWEAKAQ
-244 VQKEA
+244 QARKEA
-249 KVESKNNFDY
+249 KQEEKKFDY
-259 SKNAQADE
+259 KAQANADNQLY
-267 IIFGKV
+267 GRV
-273 KKQATNMKIKSL
+273 KKQATFMKIADL
-285 SMGEMDV
+285 TIGCFDV
-292 NIIGSI
+292 NIAGNLIFNEDSFKLAKTG
-298 KITDD
+298 
-303 LRLTKSGKSVIAKF
+303 RSVIVKF
-317 DCFDDTDGISCIA
+317 MCLDDTDGISCIA
-330 FLKPEEADGFQKK
+330 FLKPEEADGFQKE
-343 FEKGGYVALQGNCE
+343 FGKGGYVGIQGNVENDSFTGDKCLKVSGFFTAE
-357 KDTFSGEIQFKVNGA
+357 KPPK
-372 FPADKP
+372 
-378 AGRKD
+378 RKD

-391 LHVHTKMSADDAT
+391 LHVHTKMSANDAT
-404 TDPADLIKLAASF
+404 TEPADLIKLAAQF

-430 QAFPHVFEAAKGINK
+430 QAFPHVFEAAKGINE
-445 KRKDT
+445 KRQET
-450 DEAPFKCILGCEG
+450 GENPLKCILGCEG
-463 YLVDDGPTVFYNLPY
+463 YVVDDGPTVFYNLPY
-478 DVEKD
+478 DVKND
-483 NYFKKADGDEDAA
+483 KFKRADTDEDAA
-496 LNFIEKPKAVGSFVS
+496 LNFIEKPKSVGSFVS
-511 IVIKRE
+511 LVITRN
-517 GDDALKDTFTSVCA
+517 GDDALRDTFTCVCA

-536 KGYKPVKPEEEGES
+536 KGYKAVKPEEEGES

-565 LWDVSEFPEKL
+565 LWDPEEIPEEL
-576 SDESISIKPLE
+576 RDENINAKPLD
-587 PHYHLG
+587 PHELLG
-593 RVINEELDIN
+593 AACNVDLDVN
-603 CAYADGSDEVI
+603 GEYADGSDEVI
-614 PSELVFEHVADFHAD
+614 PSELEFEHVADFHAE

-658 YITGPDIFTTL
+658 YVTGPDVFTTL

-697 DEDILETYYKGE
+697 DEDILETFYKGE
-709 FKTVDEL
+709 YKNIDEAL
-716 LAAKGTAFTYAA
+716 SNKGTLFNYAPD
-728 AGDTH
+728 GSKFDE
-733 DTMFE
+733 MFA

-744 SCLAACLK
+744 SLLASCLI
-752 DAGTVNALDINYASG
+752 DAGTVDALSINYSCG
-767 HYTPGKIKL
+767 HYTPERLKL
-776 IKQKNQSAKESE
+776 LKKKDETWENTK
-788 ALPVYHIIYLARSN
+788 ALYPYHIIYLVRSN
-802 MGLYNLYRLVSES
+802 MGLYNLYRIVSES
-815 NIHYFSRRPRTPKSL
+815 QIHYFSRRPRTPKSL

-847 EIFRYVLK
+847 EIFRFVLK
-855 AYVDSNK
+855 SYRDLKK
-862 DRSLTRKLLSESE
+862 DKQATRNFLKDSE
-875 EFRKILSLYD
+875 EFAKILRLYD

-895 MFITRQEPEKF
+895 MFLTRENPAGKVPINE
-906 GGTQPMNAD
+906 D
-915 DIRIINE
+915 DVRIINE
-922 LLVETA
+922 LLVDTA
-928 DDHNMPVCATTD
+928 DDHGMPVCATTD

-953 YMMMSMGFEDAEM
+953 YMMMGQGYADAEM
-966 QSDLYFRNTQEML
+966 QSDLYFRTTNEML
-979 DEFAYLG
+979 EEFKYLG
-986 EKKAEE
+986 EEKAME
-992 VVIDNTNKI
+992 VVVDNTNMI
-1001 ADLIEFGIK
+1001 ADMIEFGIK

-1034 KANRLYRH
+1034 KANRMYRH
-1042 NGVLNEVVK
+1042 KGVLNPVVK
-1051 ARLDRELESIIGN
+1051 ERLDRELKSIIGN

-1094 SSFAATMCGI
+1094 SSFAATMSGI

-1111 PHYRCPKCNYAEFDN
+1111 PHYRCKKCNYAEFDN
-1126 SGKFGSGYDLPPK
+1126 SGKYGSGYDLPPK

-1146 KLIPDGQDIP
+1146 PLTPDGQDIP

-1163 KGDKQPDIDLNFSGE
+1163 HGDKQPDIDLNFSGE

-1209 AYGVCRKVCEEKGE
+1209 AYGLCRKICEEKGE
-1223 PFTQAHLAFMAR
+1223 AFTQAHLAFMAR

-1266 QFPANKTDGG
+1266 QFPAEKTDGG

-1310 ITGVT
+1310 ITGVN

-1327 SLLEST
+1327 SLLVST
-1333 DALGFPVEATDAGS
+1333 DALGFPIEATDAGS

-1393 DLIRDGTCDLNSVI
+1393 DLIRAGTCDLNSVI

-1442 KVEKWPEYVEEMK
+1442 KVKKWPEYVEEMK
-1455 SCGVPDWYIESCQK
+1455 KCGVPDWYIESCQK

-1482 AISSLRV
+1482 SISTLRV

-1513 NAEDMCSGPEKV
+1513 NADDMCHGPEKV
-1525 KERRIEL
+1525 KKRRIEL
-1532 NEEMHAKGDP
+1532 ADEMHAKGDP

-1564 APITLED
+1564 APITLND
-1571 SLGTKFAK
+1571 SLGKKFAK

-1596 PANGEAIERARADGP
+1596 PANGEAIEKARAEAP

-1626 SVTEKL
+1626 SVTQKL
-1632 LAYGGILDDLPESAQ
+1632 LDYGGILDDLPESAQ
-1647 MNLFDLFGG
+1647 INLFDLM
-1656 NDNGDDDG
+1656 
-1664 DK
+1664 

>member
-10 ELFELNSGKREYKGL
+10 ELFELNSGNKEYSGL

-32 VDIYKNRGLIELKL
+32 VDIYKDRGLIELKL
-46 NGVSSLPADNDAAV
+46 NGIESLSAGNDAAA
-60 FLEDLETDFGFR
+60 FLEDLESKFGFK
-72 INFVFDEC
+72 INFVFEEC
-80 RGGNISDYIDG
+80 KDGNVCDYLES
-91 LEKLIMYMVKR
+91 LEKLILYIIKR
-102 DGGASLQG
+102 DGNSGLKSFA
-110 FTDYVRVI
+110 DYVRI
-118 CSEGNPD
+118 DFSDDSENEVD
-125 EGIKPG
+125 LSVPG
-131 ADLNVPEWWEGMLG
+131 WWDSMLG
-145 PNGKY
+145 SNGNEE
-150 DLSSAFGNAVYAC
+150 LSSAFANAVYSC
-163 CRIPPDSYDIKVIDT
+163 CRIFSDKYNLNVIEVT
-178 TSDYEDYSPENDILR
+178 GDYEEYSPENDIIK
-193 AMENGTYEEYDGNY
+193 AMQNGTYEESDGNY
-207 AKSAPKKSG
+207 AKSTARKSK

-221 AEVFAEDNDAASNK
+221 TETIAEDKDAVSNK
-235 DSWAYKAKQ
+235 DSWSYKAKQ
-244 VQKEA
+244 VQQEA
-249 KVESKNNFDY
+249 KEENKGNFVY
-259 SKNAQADE
+259 SKNAQADD
-267 IIFGKV
+267 IVFGKV
-273 KKQATNMKIKSL
+273 KKQAVTMKIKDL
-285 SMGEMDV
+285 SIGEMDV

-303 LRLTKSGKSVIAKF
+303 LRLTKTGKSVITKF

-343 FEKGGYVALQGNCE
+343 FEKGGYVGLQGNCE
-357 KDTFSGEIQFKVNGA
+357 RDTFSGEIQFKVNGA
-372 FPADKP
+372 FPAEKT

-391 LHVHTKMSADDAT
+391 LHVHTKMSASDAT
-404 TDPADLIKLAASF
+404 TDPKDLIKLAASF

-430 QAFPHVFEAAKGINK
+430 QAFPHVFEAAKDINK

-450 DEAPFKCILGCEG
+450 GEAPIKCILGCEG

-478 DVEKD
+478 DVENDKGNKPTD
-483 NYFKKADGDEDAA
+483 PEDAA
-496 LNFIEKPKAVGSFVS
+496 LNFIVKPKAVGSFVS
-511 IVIKRE
+511 LVIRRN

-587 PHYHLG
+587 PHYPLG
-593 RVINEELDIN
+593 KVINADLDIN
-603 CAYADGSDEVI
+603 GPFADGSDEVV
-614 PSELVFEHVADFHAD
+614 PQELVFEHVADFHAD

-634 YPGKGEP
+634 YPGTGEP

-658 YITGPDIFTTL
+658 YVTGPDIFTTL

-697 DEDILETYYKGE
+697 DEDILETYFKGE
-709 FKTVDEL
+709 YKTVDEL
-716 LAAKGTAFTYAA
+716 LAAKGAEFSYVAT
-728 AGDTH
+728 GDAH
-733 DTMFE
+733 DTMFNE
-738 ACYKSA
+738 CYKSA
-744 SCLAACLK
+744 SCLVCCLK
-752 DAGTVNALDINYASG
+752 DAGSVDALAINYSRG
-767 HYTPGKIKL
+767 HHTPERLKL
-776 IKQKNQSAKESE
+776 QKKKTETWDNTL
-788 ALPVYHIIYLARSN
+788 ALPLYHIIYLARSN

-815 NIHYFSRRPRTPKSL
+815 QIHYFSKRPRTPKSL

-847 EIFRYVLK
+847 EIFRFVLK
-855 AYVDSNK
+855 TYDANNK
-862 DRSLTRKLLSESE
+862 DRVQTRKALKESE
-875 EFRKILSLYD
+875 QFSKILSLYD

-895 MFITRQEPEKF
+895 MFLTREDPSKF
-906 GGTQPMNAD
+906 GGTNQIDEND
-915 DIRIINE
+915 VRIINE
-922 LLVETA
+922 ILVETA

-940 SHFLNKEDGRYRK
+940 SHFLNKEDGMYRK
-953 YMMMSMGFEDAEM
+953 YMMMSMNYDDAEM
-966 QSDLYFRNTQEML
+966 QSDLYFRNTEEML
-979 DEFAYLG
+979 AEFSYLG

-992 VVIDNTNKI
+992 VVIDNTNMI
-1001 ADLIEFGIK
+1001 ADMIEFGIK

-1126 SGKFGSGYDLPPK
+1126 SGKYGSGYDLPPK

-1209 AYGVCRKVCEEKGE
+1209 AYGLCRKICEEKGE

-1266 QFPANKTDGG
+1266 QFPADKTDGG

-1310 ITGVT
+1310 ITGVN

-1327 SLLEST
+1327 SLLQST
-1333 DALGFPVEATDAGS
+1333 DALGFPIEATDAGA

-1393 DLIRDGTCDLNSVI
+1393 DLIREGICDLNSVI

-1442 KVEKWPEYVEEMK
+1442 KVEKWPQYVEEMK

-1513 NAEDMCSGPEKV
+1513 NAEDMCNGPEMV
-1525 KERRIEL
+1525 KARRIEL

-1632 LAYGGILDDLPESAQ
+1632 VAYGGILDDLPESAQ
-1647 MNLFDLFGG
+1647 MNLFDLFG
-1656 NDNGDDDG
+1656 DNNNGEDKG

>member
-1 MEKKETKLT
+1 MEKKSVKLL
-10 ELFELNSGKREYKGL
+10 ELFNVEDDKYIGL
-25 DGITVHK
+25 VDLTVVK
-32 VDIYKNRGLIELKL
+32 VDIYKAKASINLILEGIENIKDDRTVVAFVEELERDFGTRVNFTFKGVNRDNFPYMYEQLRGLINHYIARDCQGGVGDMVDFINLSFDGGSDTVNIDIPSGWSAMLSDYDRKNLKESVGDAI
-46 NGVSSLPADNDAAV
+46 NICVADQIGFDYEIVSRVPDAA
-60 FLEDLETDFGFR
+60 G
-72 INFVFDEC
+72 
-80 RGGNISDYIDG
+80 
-91 LEKLIMYMVKR
+91 R
-102 DGGASLQG
+102 D
-110 FTDYVRVI
+110 
-118 CSEGNPD
+118 
-125 EGIKPG
+125 
-131 ADLNVPEWWEGMLG
+131 LG
-145 PNGKY
+145 PEDDIIKAIEDGKFEFPEEEP
-150 DLSSAFGNAVYAC
+150 A
-163 CRIPPDSYDIKVIDT
+163 
-178 TSDYEDYSPENDILR
+178 EDQS
-193 AMENGTYEEYDGNY
+193 G
-207 AKSAPKKSG
+207 KPK
-216 KKKTE
+216 KKKTDKDKP
-221 AEVFAEDNDAASNK
+221 ADAKPAGK
-235 DSWAYKAKQ
+235 DSWAAKAEQVRKEAKQDDKQSFYKAK
-244 VQKEA
+244 E
-249 KVESKNNFDY
+249 
-259 SKNAQADE
+259 NAENQLY
-267 IIFGKV
+267 GRV
-273 KKQATNMKIKSL
+273 KKQATFMKIANL
-285 SMGEMDV
+285 TVGCFDV
-292 NIIGSI
+292 NIAGDISFN
-298 KITDD
+298 DD
-303 LRLTKSGKSVIAKF
+303 SFKLAKTGKSVIVKF
-317 DCFDDTDGISCIA
+317 MCLDDTDGISCIA
-330 FLKPEEADGFQKK
+330 FLKPEEADGFQKE
-343 FEKGGYVALQGNCE
+343 FGKGGFVGIQGNVENDSFTGDKTLRVSGFFSAE
-357 KDTFSGEIQFKVNGA
+357 KPPK
-372 FPADKP
+372 
-378 AGRKD
+378 RKD
-383 TAERKRVE
+383 NAKRKRVE
-391 LHVHTKMSADDAT
+391 LHVHTKMSESDAT
-404 TDPADLIKLAASF
+404 SEPADLVKLAASF
-417 GHSACAVTDHGVV
+417 GHSAVAVTDHGVV

-450 DEAPFKCILGCEG
+450 GEEPIKCILGCEG

-478 DVEKD
+478 DVKND
-483 NYFKKADGDEDAA
+483 KIKPSDVDDDAS
-496 LNFIEKPKAVGSFVS
+496 LNFIQKPKAVGSFVS
-511 IVIKRE
+511 IVINRN
-517 GDDALKDTFTSVCA
+517 GDDALRDTFTSVCA
-531 SKYRL
+531 SKFRL
-536 KGYKPVKPEEEGES
+536 KGYKAVKPEEEGES

-565 LWDVSEFPEKL
+565 LWNPDEIPEEL
-576 SDESISIKPLE
+576 SDENISVKPLE
-587 PHYHLG
+587 PHALLG
-593 RVINEELDIN
+593 AACNVDLDIN
-603 CAYADGSDEVI
+603 GEYADGTDEVV
-614 PSELVFEHVADFHAD
+614 PEELVFEHVADFHAE
-629 FGDAI
+629 FEDAI

-697 DEDILETYYKGE
+697 DEDILETFYKE
-709 FKTVDEL
+709 EYKSIDEAL
-716 LAAKGTAFTYAA
+716 SSKGAVFEYAPDGSIFDSMFAK
-728 AGDTH
+728 
-733 DTMFE
+733 
-738 ACYKSA
+738 CYKSA
-744 SCLAACLK
+744 SLLAACLK
-752 DAGTVNALDINYASG
+752 DAGTVDALSINYSVG
-767 HYTPGKIKL
+767 HYKPEKIKSTKK
-776 IKQKNQSAKESE
+776 ISPSSPIRE
-788 ALPVYHIIYLARSN
+788 APTYHIIYLVRSN
-802 MGLYNLYRLVSES
+802 MGLYNLYRIVSES
-815 NIHYFSRRPRTPKSL
+815 QIHYFALRPRTPKSL

-835 SGIIVGGACEQG
+835 SGIIVGGACERG
-847 EIFRYVLK
+847 EIYRFVISKYREL
-855 AYVDSNK
+855 NK
-862 DRSLTRKLLSESE
+862 DRQATRDFLKESK
-875 EFRKILSLYD
+875 EFAKILSLYD

-895 MFITRQEPEKF
+895 MFITRQDPSKSDT
-906 GGTQPMNAD
+906 GTTPMNED

-928 DDHNMPVCATTD
+928 DDHGMMCCATTD

-953 YMMMSMGFEDAEM
+953 YMLMSMGFSDAEM
-966 QSDLYFRNTQEML
+966 QSDLYFRTTDEML
-979 DEFAYLG
+979 DEFKYLG
-986 EKKAEE
+986 EEKAME
-992 VVIDNTNKI
+992 VVVDNTNKI

-1034 KANRLYRH
+1034 KANRMYRH
-1042 NGVLNEVVK
+1042 NGVLNEEVK
-1051 ARLDRELESIIGN
+1051 ARLDRELKSIIGN

-1126 SGKFGSGYDLPPK
+1126 TGKYGSGYDLPPK
-1139 NCPECGE
+1139 VCPECGE

-1209 AYGVCRKVCEEKGE
+1209 AYGVCRKICEEKGE

-1266 QFPANKTDGG
+1266 QFPANKTDCG

-1327 SLLEST
+1327 SLLVGT
-1333 DALGFPVEATDAGS
+1333 DALGFPIDATDAGS

-1393 DLIRDGTCDLNSVI
+1393 DLIRSGTCDLNSVI

-1442 KVEKWPEYVEEMK
+1442 KVEKWPEYVNEMK
-1455 SCGVPDWYIESCQK
+1455 ECGVPDWYIESCQK

-1482 AISSLRV
+1482 AISTLRV

-1513 NAEDMCSGPEKV
+1513 NADDMCNGPEKV
-1525 KERRIEL
+1525 KKRRIEL
-1532 NEEMHAKGDP
+1532 ADEMHAKGDP

-1564 APITLED
+1564 DPITLED
-1571 SLGTKFAK
+1571 SLGTKFK
-1579 AGPKLIR
+1579 KSGPKKIR
-1586 PPFCAIPAVS
+1586 PPFCAITAVS
-1596 PANGEAIERARADGP
+1596 PANGEAIEKARADGP
-1611 FKNRDDFMKRTGVGQ
+1611 FKNRDDFMRRTGVGQ
-1626 SVTEKL
+1626 SVTQKL
-1632 LAYGGILDDLPESAQ
+1632 LDYGGILDDLPESAQ
-1647 MNLFDLFGG
+1647 INLFDLM
-1656 NDNGDDDG
+1656 
-1664 DK
+1664 

>member
-10 ELFELNSGKREYKGL
+10 ELFELNSGNKEYKGL
-25 DGITVHK
+25 DKITIQK
-32 VDIYKNRGLIELKL
+32 VDIYKDRGLIELRL
-46 NGVSSLPADNDAAV
+46 DGIESLSAGNDAAA
-60 FLEDLETDFGFR
+60 FLEDLESSFGLK
-72 INFVFDEC
+72 INFVFEQC
-80 RGGNISDYIDG
+80 KGGNLCDY
-91 LEKLIMYMVKR
+91 LESLDRLILYMVRR
-102 DGGASLQG
+102 DGNAGLKSFA
-110 FTDYVRVI
+110 DYVRI
-118 CSEGNPD
+118 DFSSDDSGND
-125 EGIKPG
+125 VELIVPG
-131 ADLNVPEWWEGMLG
+131 WWDSMLG
-145 PNGKY
+145 ANGKEE
-150 DLSSAFGNAVYAC
+150 LSSAFANAVYSC
-163 CRIPPDSYDIKVIDT
+163 CRIFSDKYSLNV
-178 TSDYEDYSPENDILR
+178 SSASGDYEEYSPENDIIK
-193 AMENGTYEEYDGNY
+193 AMEEGTYVESDGNY
-207 AKSAPKKSG
+207 TKAPAKKTK

-221 AEVFAEDNDAASNK
+221 TEVIAEDSDSASNK

-244 VQKEA
+244 LQQEA
-249 KVESKNNFDY
+249 KSESKNTFDF
-259 SKNAQADE
+259 SKNAQADD

-273 KKQATNMKIKSL
+273 KKQAVTMKIKDL
-285 SMGEMDV
+285 ALGEMDV
-292 NIIGSI
+292 NIIGRI
-298 KITDD
+298 QITDD
-303 LRLTKSGKSVIAKF
+303 LRLTKTGKSVITKF

-330 FLKPEEADGFQKK
+330 FLNPKEADGFQDK
-343 FEKGGYVALQGNCE
+343 FGKGGYVGLQGSCE

-372 FPADKP
+372 FPAEKP

-383 TAERKRVE
+383 NAARKRVE
-391 LHVHTKMSADDAT
+391 LHVHTKMSESDAT
-404 TDPADLIKLAASF
+404 TEPKDLIKLAASF

-430 QAFPHVFEAAKGINK
+430 QAFPHVFEEAKDINK
-445 KRKDT
+445 KREEKG
-450 DEAPFKCILGCEG
+450 EEPIKCILGCEG

-478 DVEKD
+478 DAD
-483 NYFKKADGDEDAA
+483 NDKRPPCTGTEDAS
-496 LNFIEKPKAVGSFVS
+496 LNFIEKAKAVGSFVAVT
-511 IVIKRE
+511 IRRN
-517 GDDALKDTFTSVCA
+517 GDDALKDTFTAVAA

-536 KGYKPVKPEEEGES
+536 RGYKTVKPVEEGES

-565 LWDVSEFPEKL
+565 LWTEDEIPEKL
-576 SDESISIKPLE
+576 KDENITAKDMVPHERIGVVLNKHLE
-587 PHYHLG
+587 
-593 RVINEELDIN
+593 IACEF
-603 CAYADGSDEVI
+603 ADGEDEVV
-614 PSELVFEHVADFHAD
+614 PGDLVFEHVADFYAEFED
-629 FGDAI
+629 VI
-634 YPGKGEP
+634 YSGEGEP
-641 CDSYFAMGELLE
+641 CDSYFVMGELVE

-688 HKFLMPATS
+688 HKFLMPATG
-697 DEDILETYYKGE
+697 DEEILTTYYKGE
-709 FKTVDEL
+709 FDCVDSL
-716 LAAKGTAFTYAA
+716 LAAKGSEFV
-728 AGDTH
+728 
-733 DTMFE
+733 FE
-738 ACYKSA
+738 KTGEASDEMLDACYKSA
-744 SCLAACLK
+744 SVLVSCLK
-752 DAGTVNALDINYASG
+752 DAGTADAMSINYSVG
-767 HYTPGKIKL
+767 HYTPERIKIAK
-776 IKQKNQSAKESE
+776 KSANRPEE
-788 ALPVYHIIYLARSN
+788 PLPTYHIIYLARSN
-802 MGLYNLYRLVSES
+802 MGLYNLYRIVSES
-815 NIHYFSRRPRTPKSL
+815 HIHYFSMRPRTPKSL
-830 LKYFK
+830 LKYYK
-835 SGIIVGGACEQG
+835 SGIIVGGACERG
-847 EIFRYVLK
+847 EIFRYVITTYR
-855 AYVDSNK
+855 ANNK
-862 DRSLTRKLLSESE
+862 DRDLTRQILKDSE
-875 EFRKILSLYD
+875 EFSNLLSLYD

-895 MFITRQEPEKF
+895 MFITRQKPEKSDT
-906 GGTQPMNAD
+906 GTTPMDED

-940 SHFLNKEDGRYRK
+940 SHFLNKEDGMYRK
-953 YMMMSMGFEDAEM
+953 YMMMSMGYDDAEM
-966 QSDLYFRNTQEML
+966 QSDLYFRTTDEML
-979 DEFAYLG
+979 SEFSYLG

-1034 KANRLYRH
+1034 RANRMYRH
-1042 NGVLNEVVK
+1042 KGVLNKTVK
-1051 ARLDRELESIIGN
+1051 ERLDRELESIIGN

-1080 NNDGYVVGSRGSVG
+1080 NNDGYIVGSRGSVG

-1126 SGKFGSGYDLPPK
+1126 SGKYGSGYDLPPK
-1139 NCPECGE
+1139 CCPECGE

-1209 AYGVCRKVCEEKGE
+1209 AYGVCRKICEEKGE
-1223 PFTQAHLAFMAR
+1223 PFTQAHLAYMAR

-1304 LRMLSD
+1304 LRMLQE
-1310 ITGVT
+1310 ITGVNV
-1315 ITDIPIPDEKVM
+1315 TDIPIPDEKVM
-1327 SLLEST
+1327 SLLTGT
-1333 DALGFPVEATDAGS
+1333 DVLGFPIEATDAGS

-1393 DLIRDGTCDLNSVI
+1393 ELIRSGTCDLNSVI

-1442 KVEKWPEYVEEMK
+1442 KVAKWPEYVEEMK
-1455 SCGVPDWYIESCQK
+1455 SCGVPDWYIDSCQK

-1482 AISSLRV
+1482 SISTLRV

-1503 FFTHRGEGLF
+1503 FFTNRGEGF
-1513 NAEDMCSGPEKV
+1513 DAATMCFGTEKV
-1525 KERRIEL
+1525 KERRL
-1532 NEEMHAKGDP
+1532 VLAEEMHREKNPNP
-1542 NTKLKYYF
+1542 NTKLEYYLC
-1550 YELVEEMYARGITF
+1550 ELVEEMYARGIKF

-1571 SLGTKFAK
+1571 SDGKRFK
-1579 AGPKLIR
+1579 KVGKGLIR
-1586 PPFCAIPAVS
+1586 PPFWAIDSVS
-1596 PANGEAIERARADGP
+1596 EGNGIAICKAREEGP
-1611 FKNRDDFMKRTGVGQ
+1611 FKNREDFTRRTGVGQ
-1626 SVTEKL
+1626 AVTNTL
-1632 LAYGGILDDLPESAQ
+1632 LAYGGILDDLPESSQ
-1647 MNLFDLFGG
+1647 MRLEDLFGG
-1656 NDNGDDDG
+1656 L
-1664 DK
+1664 

>member
-1 MEKKETKLT
+1 MEKKRVKLL
-10 ELFELNSGKREYKGL
+10 ELFNADSNKYSDLADLYV
-25 DGITVHK
+25 TK
-32 VDIYKNRGLIELKL
+32 VDIYKAKASVNIILEGVDTLSAGNSLVSFVEEL
-46 NGVSSLPADNDAAV
+46 
-60 FLEDLETDFGFR
+60 EEDFGTKV
-72 INFVFDEC
+72 NFTFTGFDEEDFFAEYEAVADLI
-80 RGGNISDYIDG
+80 RYYTIRDSENYIGDILSFVSLNTDIDYDSGITFGYVTYINIPSGWASMLTSVDREKIINAVSQASSICIDNELSGKFDIMIIDSDIAGSDTPPEEDIRKALEGLSMDSFDIEYVKEPKKKNGKNKQDG
-91 LEKLIMYMVKR
+91 SSSSDV
-102 DGGASLQG
+102 
-110 FTDYVRVI
+110 
-118 CSEGNPD
+118 
-125 EGIKPG
+125 KPG
-131 ADLNVPEWWEGMLG
+131 
-145 PNGKY
+145 
-150 DLSSAFGNAVYAC
+150 
-163 CRIPPDSYDIKVIDT
+163 
-178 TSDYEDYSPENDILR
+178 
-193 AMENGTYEEYDGNY
+193 
-207 AKSAPKKSG
+207 
-216 KKKTE
+216 
-221 AEVFAEDNDAASNK
+221 K
-235 DSWAYKAKQ
+235 DSWAAKAEQVRKENRQEEKKIDYKA
-244 VQKEA
+244 
-249 KVESKNNFDY
+249 
-259 SKNAQADE
+259 NANADNQLY
-267 IIFGKV
+267 GRV
-273 KKQATNMKIKSL
+273 KKQATFMKIENL
-285 SMGEMDV
+285 TVGCFDV
-292 NIIGSI
+292 NIAGDISFNEDSF
-298 KITDD
+298 KLAKT
-303 LRLTKSGKSVIAKF
+303 GKSVIVKF
-317 DCFDDTDGISCIA
+317 MCLDDTDGISCIA
-330 FLKPEEADGFQKK
+330 FLKPEEADGFQK
-343 FEKGGYVALQGNCE
+343 EYGKGGYIGIQGNVE
-357 KDTFSGEIQFKVNGA
+357 NDSFSGDKMLKVSGFFSA
-372 FPADKP
+372 EKP
-378 AGRKD
+378 PKRKD
-383 TAERKRVE
+383 NAPRKRVE
-391 LHVHTKMSADDAT
+391 LHVHTKMSESDAT
-404 TDPADLIKLAASF
+404 TEPADLIKLAAQF

-430 QAFPHVFEAAKGINK
+430 QAFPHVFEAAKSINK

-450 DEAPFKCILGCEG
+450 GEAPIKCILGCEG

-478 DVEKD
+478 DVKND
-483 NYFKKADGDEDAA
+483 KFKPSDADDDAA
-496 LNFIEKPKAVGSFVS
+496 LNFIFKPKAVGQFVS
-511 IVIKRE
+511 IVIKRN
-517 GDDALKDTFTSVCA
+517 GDDALRDTFTSVCA

-536 KGYKPVKPEEEGES
+536 KGYKAVKPEEEGES

-565 LWDVSEFPEKL
+565 LWNPDEIPEEL
-576 SDESISIKPLE
+576 RDENINAKPLDPHE
-587 PHYHLG
+587 PLG
-593 RVINEELDIN
+593 ASCNVEQDITGE
-603 CAYADGSDEVI
+603 YADGSDEVI
-614 PSELVFEHVADFHAD
+614 PSELVFEHVADFHAEFED
-629 FGDAI
+629 II
-634 YPGKGEP
+634 YPGEGEP

-658 YITGPDIFTTL
+658 YVTGPDIFTTL

-697 DEDILETYYKGE
+697 DEDILETFYKGE
-709 FKTVDEL
+709 YKTVDEAL
-716 LAAKGTAFTYAA
+716 SVKGTTFNYTADGSEF
-728 AGDTH
+728 DE
-733 DTMFE
+733 MFA

-744 SCLAACLK
+744 SLLASCLK
-752 DAGTVNALDINYASG
+752 DAGSVDALAINYSCG
-767 HYTPGKIKL
+767 HYTPEKIKSTKK
-776 IKQKNQSAKESE
+776 IAPSSPIRE
-788 ALPVYHIIYLARSN
+788 APTYHIIYLVRSN
-802 MGLYNLYRLVSES
+802 MGLYNLYRIVSES
-815 NIHYFSRRPRTPKSL
+815 QIHYFASRPRTPKSL

-835 SGIIVGGACEQG
+835 SGIIVGGACERG
-847 EIFRYVLK
+847 EIYRYVISKYRKL
-855 AYVDSNK
+855 NK
-862 DRSLTRKLLSESE
+862 DRKATRDFLKASE
-875 EFRKILSLYD
+875 EFAKILSLYD

-895 MFITRQEPEKF
+895 MFITRQDPSKSDT
-906 GGTQPMNAD
+906 GTTPMNED

-953 YMMMSMGFEDAEM
+953 YMLMSMGFDDAEM
-966 QSDLYFRNTQEML
+966 QSDLYFRTTDEML
-979 DEFAYLG
+979 SEFAYLG
-986 EKKAEE
+986 KEKAEE
-992 VVIDNTNKI
+992 VVIDNTNMI
-1001 ADLIEFGIK
+1001 ADMIDFGIK

-1034 KANRLYRH
+1034 KANRMYRH

-1051 ARLDRELESIIGN
+1051 ARLDRELASIIGH

-1126 SGKFGSGYDLPPK
+1126 TGVYGSGYDLPPK
-1139 NCPECGE
+1139 VCPECGE

-1209 AYGVCRKVCEEKGE
+1209 AYGVCRKICEEKGE

-1266 QFPANKTDGG
+1266 QFPANKTDCG

-1310 ITGVT
+1310 ITGVN

-1327 SLLEST
+1327 SLLVST
-1333 DALGFPVEATDAGS
+1333 DALGFPIDATDAGS

-1393 DLIRDGTCDLNSVI
+1393 DLIRAGTCDLNSVI

-1455 SCGVPDWYIESCQK
+1455 KCGVPDWYIESCQK

-1482 AISSLRV
+1482 SISTLRV

-1513 NAEDMCSGPEKV
+1513 NADDMCNGPEKV
-1525 KERRIEL
+1525 KKRRIEL
-1532 NEEMHAKGDP
+1532 ADEMHAKGDP

-1571 SLGTKFAK
+1571 SLGTKFKK

-1586 PPFCAIPAVS
+1586 PPFCAITAVS
-1596 PANGEAIERARADGP
+1596 PANGEAIERARNEAP

-1626 SVTEKL
+1626 SVTQKL
-1632 LAYGGILDDLPESAQ
+1632 LDYGGILDDLPESAQ
-1647 MNLFDLFGG
+1647 INLFDLFGG
-1656 NDNGDDDG
+1656 NV
-1664 DK
+1664 

>member
-1 MEKKETKLT
+1 MEKKRVKLL
-10 ELFELNSGKREYKGL
+10 ELFNVDSDKYQDL
-25 DGITVHK
+25 DGLYVVK
-32 VDIYKNRGLIELKL
+32 VDIYKAKASINIILEGLESLKSNNSLVVFVEELERDFGTRVNFTFYGFSYTNFPEGYDQLERLIRYYAARDGEGSVKNIIDFISLKADVDYDRGNSLAYITYINISSGWSSMMGEADRENLISAVNEASAICV
-46 NGVSSLPADNDAAV
+46 GNDIPGTFEILCNDPDIAGSDMAQDDDVVRAIEEGRMV
-60 FLEDLETDFGFR
+60 FPDLEY
-72 INFVFDEC
+72 VE
-80 RGGNISDYIDG
+80 
-91 LEKLIMYMVKR
+91 EK
-102 DGGASLQG
+102 
-110 FTDYVRVI
+110 
-118 CSEGNPD
+118 
-125 EGIKPG
+125 
-131 ADLNVPEWWEGMLG
+131 
-145 PNGKY
+145 
-150 DLSSAFGNAVYAC
+150 
-163 CRIPPDSYDIKVIDT
+163 
-178 TSDYEDYSPENDILR
+178 
-193 AMENGTYEEYDGNY
+193 
-207 AKSAPKKSG
+207 PKKGS
-216 KKKTE
+216 KKKTSDKAGE
-221 AEVFAEDNDAASNK
+221 ADAKAAGK
-235 DSWAYKAKQ
+235 DSWAFKAEQARKEAKQEDKQSFYKAK
-244 VQKEA
+244 E
-249 KVESKNNFDY
+249 
-259 SKNAQADE
+259 NAENQLY
-267 IIFGKV
+267 GRV
-273 KKQATNMKIKSL
+273 KKQATFMKIADL
-285 SMGEMDV
+285 TVGCFDV
-292 NIIGSI
+292 NIAGNISFN
-298 KITDD
+298 DD
-303 LRLTKSGKSVIAKF
+303 SFKLAKTGKSVIVKF
-317 DCFDDTDGISCIA
+317 MCLDDTDGISCIA
-330 FLKPEEADGFQKK
+330 FLKPEEADGFQKE
-343 FEKGGYVALQGNCE
+343 FGKGGFVGIQGNVENDSFTGDKCLRVSGFFSAE
-357 KDTFSGEIQFKVNGA
+357 KPPK
-372 FPADKP
+372 
-378 AGRKD
+378 RKD
-383 TAERKRVE
+383 NAERKRVE
-391 LHVHTKMSADDAT
+391 LHVHTKMSESDAT
-404 TDPADLIKLAASF
+404 TDPADLIKLAAQF
-417 GHSACAVTDHGVV
+417 GHTACAVTDHGVV

-450 DEAPFKCILGCEG
+450 GEAPIKCILGCEG

-478 DVEKD
+478 DVKND
-483 NYFKKADGDEDAA
+483 KIKPSDVDDDAS
-496 LNFIEKPKAVGSFVS
+496 LNFITKPKAVGSFVS
-511 IVIKRE
+511 LVIKRN
-517 GDDALKDTFTSVCA
+517 GDDALRDTFTTVCA
-531 SKYRL
+531 SKFRL
-536 KGYKPVKPEEEGES
+536 KGYKAAKPEEEGES

-565 LWDVSEFPEKL
+565 LWNPDEIPEEL
-576 SDESISIKPLE
+576 RDENITAKPLD
-587 PHYHLG
+587 PHELLG
-593 RVINEELDIN
+593 TACNVDLDITGE
-603 CAYADGSDEVI
+603 YADGSDEVI
-614 PSELVFEHVADFHAD
+614 PEDLIFEHVADFHAEFED
-629 FGDAI
+629 VI
-634 YPGKGEP
+634 YPGSGEP

-658 YITGPDIFTTL
+658 YVTGPDIFTTL

-697 DEDILETYYKGE
+697 DEDILETFYKGE
-709 FKTVDEL
+709 FKTIDEAL
-716 LAAKGTAFTYAA
+716 SSKGAAFNYSADGSEFDEMFTS
-728 AGDTH
+728 
-733 DTMFE
+733 
-738 ACYKSA
+738 CYKSA
-744 SCLAACLK
+744 SLLTSCLK
-752 DAGTVNALDINYASG
+752 DAGTVDALNINYSVG
-767 HYTPGKIKL
+767 HYTPERVKSTKKIGEFP
-776 IKQKNQSAKESE
+776 ES
-788 ALPVYHIIYLARSN
+788 PMYHIIYLVRSN
-802 MGLYNLYRLVSES
+802 MGLYNLYHIVSES
-815 NIHYFSRRPRTPKSL
+815 QIHYYSRRPRTPKSL

-835 SGIIVGGACEQG
+835 SGIIVGGACERG
-847 EIFRYVLK
+847 EIYRYVIS
-855 AYVDSNK
+855 AYKKIGK
-862 DRSLTRKLLSESE
+862 DRKATR
-875 EFRKILSLYD
+875 EFLKTDPEFQKILDLYD

-895 MFITRQEPEKF
+895 MFITRQDPAKSDTGPVAMTE
-906 GGTQPMNAD
+906 AD
-915 DIRIINE
+915 IQVINE

-928 DDHNMPVCATTD
+928 DDHGMMCCATTD

-953 YMMMSMGFEDAEM
+953 YMLMSMGFDDAEM
-966 QSDLYFRNTQEML
+966 QSDLYFRTTNEML
-979 DEFAYLG
+979 DEFKYLG
-986 EKKAEE
+986 EEKAME
-992 VVIDNTNKI
+992 VVVDNTNKV
-1001 ADLIEFGIK
+1001 ADMIEFGIK

-1021 ARAAADVRDIAYT
+1021 ARAAADIRDIAYT
-1034 KANRLYRH
+1034 KANRMYRH

-1051 ARLDRELESIIGN
+1051 ERLDRELKSIIGN

-1094 SSFAATMCGI
+1094 SSFAATMSGI

-1126 SGKFGSGYDLPPK
+1126 TGVYGSGYDLPPK

-1209 AYGVCRKVCEEKGE
+1209 AYGVCRKICEEKGE

-1266 QFPANKTDGG
+1266 QFPANKTDCG

-1310 ITGVT
+1310 IPGVN

-1327 SLLEST
+1327 SLLVNT
-1333 DALGFPVEATDAGS
+1333 DALGFPIEATDAGS

-1393 DLIRDGTCDLNSVI
+1393 DLIRSGTCDLNSVI

-1442 KVEKWPEYVEEMK
+1442 KVEKWPDYVKEMK
-1455 SCGVPDWYIESCQK
+1455 DCGVPDWYIESCQK

-1482 AISSLRV
+1482 SISTLRV

-1513 NAEDMCSGPEKV
+1513 NADDMCNGPEKV
-1525 KERRIEL
+1525 KKRRIEL
-1532 NEEMHAKGDP
+1532 ADEMHAKGDP

-1586 PPFCAIPAVS
+1586 PPFCAITAVS
-1596 PANGEAIERARADGP
+1596 PANGEAIEKARAEAP

-1626 SVTEKL
+1626 SVTQKL
-1632 LAYGGILDDLPESAQ
+1632 LDYGGILDDLPESAQ
-1647 MNLFDLFGG
+1647 INLFDLM
-1656 NDNGDDDG
+1656 
-1664 DK
+1664 

>member
-1 MEKKETKLT
+1 MEKKSVKLL
-10 ELFELNSGKREYKGL
+10 ELFKVE
-25 DGITVHK
+25 DGRFEDLCDLTVTK
-32 VDIYKNRGLIELKL
+32 VDIYKAKQSINLVLGGVDSLKDNNSIVPFVEELEK
-46 NGVSSLPADNDAAV
+46 
-60 FLEDLETDFGFR
+60 DFGTKVNLLFSG
-72 INFVFDEC
+72 IDSTNFPVIYGQISKLIKYYITRDSQDGAGDIADFIGLTADIDYDNSPA
-80 RGGNISDYIDG
+80 GGFITYIDIPSG
-91 LEKLIMYMVKR
+91 WANMFGKSDRERIINSVGEATEICIG
-102 DGGASLQG
+102 DQLQ
-110 FTDYVRVI
+110 
-118 CSEGNPD
+118 
-125 EGIKPG
+125 
-131 ADLNVPEWWEGMLG
+131 
-145 PNGKY
+145 
-150 DLSSAFGNAVYAC
+150 
-163 CRIPPDSYDIKVIDT
+163 
-178 TSDYEDYSPENDILR
+178 
-193 AMENGTYEEYDGNY
+193 GTYEIKISNIDMAGSDMSPDDDIIRAIEEGRIEFPEEEPVED
-207 AKSAPKKSG
+207 SSKKG
-216 KKKTE
+216 TKKKKDDKSKE
-221 AEVFAEDNDAASNK
+221 SDAASAGK
-235 DSWAYKAKQ
+235 DSWAFKAEQARKEAKQEDKQSFYKAK
-244 VQKEA
+244 E
-249 KVESKNNFDY
+249 
-259 SKNAQADE
+259 NAENQLY
-267 IIFGKV
+267 GRV
-273 KKQATNMKIKSL
+273 KKQATFMKIANL
-285 SMGEMDV
+285 TVGCFDV
-292 NIIGSI
+292 NIAGNISFN
-298 KITDD
+298 DD
-303 LRLTKSGKSVIAKF
+303 SFKLAKTGKSVIVKF
-317 DCFDDTDGISCIA
+317 MCLDDTDGISCIA
-330 FLKPEEADGFQKK
+330 FLKPEEADGFQKE
-343 FEKGGYVALQGNCE
+343 FGKGGFVGIQGNVE
-357 KDTFSGEIQFKVNGA
+357 NDSFTGDKTLRVSGFFSAEQPPK
-372 FPADKP
+372 
-378 AGRKD
+378 RKD

-391 LHVHTKMSADDAT
+391 LHVHTKMSESDAT
-404 TDPADLIKLAASF
+404 TEPADLVKLAASF
-417 GHSACAVTDHGVV
+417 GHSAVAVTDHGVV

-450 DEAPFKCILGCEG
+450 GEAPIKCILGCEG

-478 DVEKD
+478 DVKND
-483 NYFKKADGDEDAA
+483 KVKPSDADDDAA
-496 LNFIEKPKAVGSFVS
+496 LNFIEKPKSVGSFVS
-511 IVIKRE
+511 IVIQRN
-517 GDDALKDTFTSVCA
+517 GNDALRDTFTTVCA
-531 SKYRL
+531 SKFRL
-536 KGYKPVKPEEEGES
+536 KGFKAVKPEEEGES

-565 LWDVSEFPEKL
+565 LWNPDEIPESL
-576 SDESISIKPLE
+576 RDENITKKPLDPHE
-587 PHYHLG
+587 PLG
-593 RVINEELDIN
+593 MTVNVDLDIN
-603 CAYADGSDEVI
+603 GEYADGTDEVI
-614 PSELVFEHVADFHAD
+614 PSELVFEHVADFHAE
-629 FGDAI
+629 FNDAI
-634 YPGKGEP
+634 YPGIGEP

-674 AGYGINIEDHVYYR
+674 AGYGINIEDQIYYR

-697 DEDILETYYKGE
+697 DEDILETFYKNQY
-709 FKTVDEL
+709 KNIDEAL
-716 LAAKGTAFTYAA
+716 SEKGAKFVYSPC
-728 AGDTH
+728 GDKF
-733 DTMFE
+733 DEMFS

-744 SCLAACLK
+744 SLLSLCLS
-752 DAGTVNALDINYASG
+752 DAGTVDALSINYSAG
-767 HYTPGKIKL
+767 HYTPEKIKST
-776 IKQKNQSAKESE
+776 KKNGAVSE
-788 ALPVYHIIYLARSN
+788 APLYHIIYLVRSN
-802 MGLYNLYRLVSES
+802 MGLYNLYRIVSES
-815 NIHYFSRRPRTPKSL
+815 QIHYYSRRPRTPKSL

-835 SGIIVGGACEQG
+835 SGIIVGGACERG
-847 EIFRYVLK
+847 EIFRYVITNYRRL
-855 AYVDSNK
+855 NK
-862 DRSLTRKLLSESE
+862 DRNATREFLKESE
-875 EFRKILSLYD
+875 EFKKILSLYD

-895 MFITRQEPEKF
+895 MFLMRQDPSKSDT
-906 GGTQPMNAD
+906 GTVPLNED

-928 DDHNMPVCATTD
+928 DDHGMMCCATTD

-953 YMMMSMGFEDAEM
+953 YMLMSMGFSDAEM
-966 QSDLYFRNTQEML
+966 QSDLYFRTTDEML
-979 DEFAYLG
+979 SEFSYLG

-992 VVIDNTNKI
+992 VVIDNTNAV
-1001 ADLIEFGIK
+1001 ADMIEFGIK

-1034 KANRLYRH
+1034 RANRMYRH
-1042 NGVLNEVVK
+1042 KGVLNEVVK
-1051 ARLDRELESIIGN
+1051 ARLDRELDSIIGH

-1111 PHYRCPKCNYAEFDN
+1111 PHYRCPKCNYAQFDN
-1126 SGKFGSGYDLPPK
+1126 SGKYGSGYDLPPM

-1209 AYGVCRKVCEEKGE
+1209 AYGVCRKICEEKGE

-1266 QFPANKTDGG
+1266 QFPANKTDCG

-1327 SLLEST
+1327 SLLTGT
-1333 DALGFPVEATDAGS
+1333 DALGFPIDATDAGS

-1393 DLIRDGTCDLNSVI
+1393 DLIRDGICDLNSVI

-1442 KVEKWPEYVEEMK
+1442 KVEKWPEYVKEMK
-1455 SCGVPDWYIESCQK
+1455 ECGVPDWYIESCQK

-1482 AISSLRV
+1482 AISTLRV

-1503 FFTHRGEGLF
+1503 FFTNRGEGLF
-1513 NAEDMCSGPEKV
+1513 NAEDMCNGPEKV
-1525 KERRIEL
+1525 KKRRIEL
-1532 NEEMHAKGDP
+1532 ADEMHAKGDP

-1564 APITLED
+1564 APITLNE
-1571 SLGTKFAK
+1571 SLGKKFAK
-1579 AGPKLIR
+1579 AGDKLIR
-1586 PPFCAIPAVS
+1586 PPFCAISSVS
-1596 PANGEAIERARADGP
+1596 PANGEAIEKAREEGGA

-1626 SVTEKL
+1626 SVTQKL
-1632 LAYGGILDDLPESAQ
+1632 LEYGGILDDLPESAQ
-1647 MNLFDLFGG
+1647 INLFDLM
-1656 NDNGDDDG
+1656 
-1664 DK
+1664 

>member
-1 MEKKETKLT
+1 MEKKRVKLL
-10 ELFELNSGKREYKGL
+10 ELFNVDYEQYKDLEELYVL
-25 DGITVHK
+25 K
-32 VDIYKNRGLIELKL
+32 VDIYKASSSINLILEGVDTLRDSFSIVSFVEELEKDFGTRVNITFKGFDYSGFTEVYDHISEL
-46 NGVSSLPADNDAAV
+46 IKYYIIRDNEDSSISNIAEFLTLRADIDYDNGNIFAYSTSINVSSGWLQMMTEDERNMLTGAVRDASVIVIGNDIPGS
-60 FLEDLETDFGFR
+60 FE
-72 INFVFDEC
+72 IISNVFDAP
-80 RGGNISDYIDG
+80 GSD
-91 LEKLIMYMVKR
+91 V
-102 DGGASLQG
+102 
-110 FTDYVRVI
+110 
-118 CSEGNPD
+118 
-125 EGIKPG
+125 
-131 ADLNVPEWWEGMLG
+131 
-145 PNGKY
+145 
-150 DLSSAFGNAVYAC
+150 NA
-163 CRIPPDSYDIKVIDT
+163 
-178 TSDYEDYSPENDILR
+178 ENDILHAIESGELMFPEDEEVADTKKTGR
-193 AMENGTYEEYDGNY
+193 KKKKNGD
-207 AKSAPKKSG
+207 KSG
-216 KKKTE
+216 EPE
-221 AEVFAEDNDAASNK
+221 AAPGK
-235 DSWAYKAKQ
+235 DSWAFKAEQ
-244 VQKEA
+244 ARKEA
-249 KVESKNNFDY
+249 RTEDKQSLYRAKE
-259 SKNAQADE
+259 NAENQLY
-267 IIFGKV
+267 GRV
-273 KKQATNMKIKSL
+273 KKQATFMKIADL
-285 SMGEMDV
+285 TVGCFDV
-292 NIIGSI
+292 NIAGTVSFN
-298 KITDD
+298 DD
-303 LRLTKSGKSVIAKF
+303 SFKLAKTGKSVIVKF
-317 DCFDDTDGISCIA
+317 MCLDDTDGISCLA
-330 FLKPEEADGFQKK
+330 FLKPEEADGFQKE
-343 FEKGGYVALQGNCE
+343 FGKGGFVGIQGNVENDSFTGDKTMRVSGFFSAE
-357 KDTFSGEIQFKVNGA
+357 KPPK
-372 FPADKP
+372 
-378 AGRKD
+378 RKD
-383 TAERKRVE
+383 NAPRKRVE
-391 LHVHTKMSADDAT
+391 LHVHTKMSESDAT
-404 TDPADLIKLAASF
+404 TDPADLIKLAAQF
-417 GHSACAVTDHGVV
+417 GHKACAVTDHGVV
-430 QAFPHVFEAAKGINK
+430 QAFPHVFEAAKDINK

-450 DEAPFKCILGCEG
+450 GEEPIKCILGCEG

-478 DVEKD
+478 DVKND
-483 NYFKKADGDEDAA
+483 KVKQSDVDDDAS
-496 LNFIEKPKAVGSFVS
+496 LNFITKPKSVGTFVS
-511 IVIKRE
+511 LVIKRD
-517 GDDALKDTFTSVCA
+517 GDDALRNTFNCVCA
-531 SKYRL
+531 SKFRL

-565 LWDVSEFPEKL
+565 LWNPEEIPEKL
-576 SDESISIKPLE
+576 SDENIAIKPLE
-587 PHYHLG
+587 PHAKLG
-593 RVINEELDIN
+593 ALMNVDLDI
-603 CAYADGSDEVI
+603 CGEFADGTDEVV
-614 PSELVFEHVADFHAD
+614 PSEIIFEHVADFHAEFED
-629 FGDAI
+629 VI

-697 DEDILETYYKGE
+697 DEDILDTYFKNE
-709 FKTVDEL
+709 FKSVDEA
-716 LAAKGTAFTYAA
+716 LASKGAEFVYKSSGNEFDEMFT
-728 AGDTH
+728 
-733 DTMFE
+733 

-744 SCLAACLK
+744 SLLNACLK
-752 DAGTVNALDINYASG
+752 DAGSVDALNINYSVG
-767 HYTPGKIKL
+767 HYTPKKIK
-776 IKQKNQSAKESE
+776 SAEKDKLTR
-788 ALPVYHIIYLARSN
+788 LPETPTYHIIYLVRSN
-802 MGLYNLYRLVSES
+802 MGLYNLYRIVSES
-815 NIHYFSRRPRTPKSL
+815 QIHYFSRRPRTPKSL

-835 SGIIVGGACEQG
+835 SGIIVGGACERG
-847 EIFRYVLK
+847 EIYRYVIST
-855 AYVDSNK
+855 YRSHNK
-862 DRSLTRKLLSESE
+862 DRTVTRQILKESD
-875 EFRKILSLYD
+875 EFARILSLYD

-895 MFITRQEPEKF
+895 MFITRQNPEKSDT
-906 GGTQPMNAD
+906 GTTPMDEN

-953 YMMMSMGFEDAEM
+953 YMLMSMGFDDAEM
-966 QSDLYFRNTQEML
+966 QSDLYFRTTDEML
-979 DEFAYLG
+979 SEFSYLG

-992 VVIDNTNKI
+992 VVIDNTNMI
-1001 ADLIEFGIK
+1001 ADMIDFGIK

-1034 KANRLYRH
+1034 RANRMYRH

-1126 SGKFGSGYDLPPK
+1126 SGKYGSGYDLPPK

-1163 KGDKQPDIDLNFSGE
+1163 HGDKQPDIDLNFSGE

-1209 AYGVCRKVCEEKGE
+1209 AYGVCRKICEEKGE

-1266 QFPANKTDGG
+1266 QFPANKTDCG

-1310 ITGVT
+1310 ITGVN

-1327 SLLEST
+1327 SLLTGTE
-1333 DALGFPVEATDAGS
+1333 ALGFPIEATDAGS

-1393 DLIRDGTCDLNSVI
+1393 DLIRSGTCDLNSVI

-1442 KVEKWPEYVEEMK
+1442 KVAKWPEYVEEMK
-1455 SCGVPDWYIESCQK
+1455 KCGVPDWYIESCQK

-1482 AISSLRV
+1482 SISTLRV

-1513 NAEDMCSGPEKV
+1513 NAEDMCNGPEKV
-1525 KERRIEL
+1525 KKRRIEL
-1532 NEEMHAKGDP
+1532 ADEMHAKGDP

-1586 PPFCAIPAVS
+1586 PPFCAISKVS
-1596 PANGEAIERARADGP
+1596 PANGEAIEKARAEGP
-1611 FKNRDDFMKRTGVGQ
+1611 FKNRDDFMNRTGVGQ
-1626 SVTEKL
+1626 AVTAEL

-1647 MNLFDLFGG
+1647 MNLFDLM
-1656 NDNGDDDG
+1656 
-1664 DK
+1664 

>member
-1 MEKKETKLT
+1 MEKKRVKLL
-10 ELFELNSGKREYKGL
+10 ELFNADSDKYKDLETL
-25 DGITVHK
+25 DVLK
-32 VDIYKNRGLIELKL
+32 VDIYKAKGSVNIVIDGID
-46 NGVSSLPADNDAAV
+46 SLPADNSLVSFVDE
-60 FLEDLETDFGFR
+60 LEHDFGTKVNFTFDG
-72 INFVFDEC
+72 INDTNISLVYDSLIKLIKHYIS
-80 RGGNISDYIDG
+80 RDSVSNISDLADFADIRVDSDYDNNELPYITYINLPSGWASMLSDSD
-91 LEKLIMYMVKR
+91 R
-102 DGGASLQG
+102 DNLTKAVSDANQ
-110 FTDYVRVI
+110 I
-118 CSEGNPD
+118 CLGN
-125 EGIKPG
+125 EF
-131 ADLNVPEWWEGMLG
+131 
-145 PNGKY
+145 
-150 DLSSAFGNAVYAC
+150 LSSYEIVS
-163 CRIPPDSYDIKVIDT
+163 IDPDVAGSDVLSDEDIMLAIKNYKIENPT
-178 TSDYEDYSPENDILR
+178 PE
-193 AMENGTYEEYDGNY
+193 EETE
-207 AKSAPKKSG
+207 P
-216 KKKTE
+216 KKKTTSKKKADKDKQNTSE
-221 AEVFAEDNDAASNK
+221 TAAGK
-235 DSWAYKAKQ
+235 DSWAFKAEQARKEAKQEDKQSFYKAK
-244 VQKEA
+244 E
-249 KVESKNNFDY
+249 
-259 SKNAQADE
+259 NADNQLY
-267 IIFGKV
+267 GKV
-273 KKQATNMKIKSL
+273 KKQATFMKIANL
-285 SMGEMDV
+285 SVGCFDV
-292 NIIGSI
+292 NIAGDISFN
-298 KITDD
+298 DD
-303 LRLTKSGKSVIAKF
+303 SFKLAKTGRSVVVKF
-317 DCFDDTDGISCIA
+317 ICLDDTDGISCLA
-330 FLKPEEADGFQKK
+330 FLKPEEADSFQK
-343 FEKGGYVALQGNCE
+343 EYGKGGFIGIQGNVENDSFTGDIILKVSGFFKAE
-357 KDTFSGEIQFKVNGA
+357 KPPK
-372 FPADKP
+372 
-378 AGRKD
+378 RKD
-383 TAERKRVE
+383 NAPRKRVE
-391 LHVHTKMSADDAT
+391 LHVHTKMSASDAT
-404 TDPADLIKLAASF
+404 TEPADLIKLAASF
-417 GHSACAVTDHGVV
+417 GHTACAVTDHGVV

-450 DEAPFKCILGCEG
+450 GEAPIKCILGCEG

-478 DVEKD
+478 DVKND
-483 NYFKKADGDEDAA
+483 KFKRADTDEDAA

-511 IVIKRE
+511 LVIKRN

-536 KGYKPVKPEEEGES
+536 KGYKAVMPEEEGDS

-565 LWDVSEFPEKL
+565 LWDISEFPEKL
-576 SDESISIKPLE
+576 SDESIALKALE
-587 PHYHLG
+587 PHAPLG
-593 RVINEELDIN
+593 EIINADLDIN
-603 CAYADGSDEVI
+603 YPFADGSDEIV

-629 FGDAI
+629 FDDVI
-634 YPGKGEP
+634 YHGTGEP

-697 DEDILETYYKGE
+697 DEDILETYFKGE
-709 FKTVDEL
+709 YKTVEEL
-716 LAAKGTAFTYAA
+716 LAARGAEFVYTST
-728 AGDTH
+728 GDSH
-733 DTMFE
+733 DTMFDE
-738 ACYKSA
+738 CYKSA
-744 SCLAACLK
+744 SCLVCCLK
-752 DAGTVNALDINYASG
+752 DAGSVDALAINYSVG
-767 HYTPGKIKL
+767 HHTPEKL
-776 IKQKNQSAKESE
+776 KLQKKKNETWKETE
-788 ALPVYHIIYLARSN
+788 ALPAYHIIYLVRSN

-815 NIHYFSRRPRTPKSL
+815 QIHYFSKRPRTPKSL

-835 SGIIVGGACEQG
+835 SGIIIGGACEQG

-855 AYVDSNK
+855 SYVNNDK
-862 DRSLTRKLLSESE
+862 DRVLTRQTLKESD

-895 MFITRQEPEKF
+895 MFLTRQEPSKF
-906 GGTQPMNAD
+906 GGTKQLDEND
-915 DIRIINE
+915 VQIINE
-922 LLVETA
+922 ILVETA

-953 YMMMSMGFEDAEM
+953 YMIMSMGFEDAEM
-966 QSDLYFRNTQEML
+966 QSDLYFRTTDEML
-979 DEFAYLG
+979 DEFKYLG
-986 EKKAEE
+986 EEKAME
-992 VVIDNTNKI
+992 VVVDNTNMI
-1001 ADLIEFGIK
+1001 ADKIEFGIK

-1034 KANRLYRH
+1034 KANRMYRH

-1126 SGKFGSGYDLPPK
+1126 SGKYGSGYDLPPK

-1209 AYGVCRKVCEEKGE
+1209 AYGLCRKICEEKGE

-1266 QFPANKTDGG
+1266 QFPAEKTDGG

-1327 SLLEST
+1327 SLLKST
-1333 DALGFPVEATDAGS
+1333 DALGFPIEATDAGS

-1356 TNMARGMIKETK
+1356 TNMARGMIKETQ

-1393 DLIRDGTCDLNSVI
+1393 ELIRAGTCDLNSVI

-1442 KVEKWPEYVEEMK
+1442 KVEKWPDYVREMK
-1455 SCGVPDWYIESCQK
+1455 ECGVPDWYIESCQK

-1482 AISSLRV
+1482 AISTLRV

-1513 NAEDMCSGPEKV
+1513 DADQMCNGPEKV
-1525 KERRIEL
+1525 KKRRIEL
-1532 NEEMHAKGDP
+1532 ADEMHAKGDP

-1564 APITLED
+1564 APITLND
-1571 SLGTKFAK
+1571 SMGKKFTK
-1579 AGPKLIR
+1579 AGDKLIR
-1586 PPFCAIPAVS
+1586 PPFCAIAGVS
-1596 PANGEAIERARADGP
+1596 EANGLDIENARKDGE
-1611 FKNRDDFMKRTGVGQ
+1611 FKNRDEFMKRTGLGQ
-1626 SVTEKL
+1626 SVVQKL
-1632 LAYGGILDDLPESAQ
+1632 LDYGGILDGLPESAQ
-1647 MNLFDLFGG
+1647 IDLFDLL
-1656 NDNGDDDG
+1656 
-1664 DK
+1664 

>member
-1 MEKKETKLT
+1 MEKKRVKLL
-10 ELFELNSGKREYKGL
+10 ELFNVDSDKYKDLDELY
-25 DGITVHK
+25 VVK
-32 VDIYKNRGLIELKL
+32 VDIYKAKSSINIILEGIDSLKYNNSVVALVSELEK
-46 NGVSSLPADNDAAV
+46 
-60 FLEDLETDFGFR
+60 DFGTKV
-72 INFVFDEC
+72 NFCF
-80 RGGNISDYIDG
+80 N
-91 LEKLIMYMVKR
+91 
-102 DGGASLQG
+102 G
-110 FTDYVRVI
+110 FTDINLTDAYSSIESLIRYYA
-118 CSEGNPD
+118 SRDGEGPVKNLAD
-125 EGIKPG
+125 FISLQADVDYDNG
-131 ADLNVPEWWEGMLG
+131 AALSYISYINVSSGWSSMLG
-145 PNGKY
+145 NEDKES
-150 DLSSAFGNAVYAC
+150 LTSAINDANTICVGNEIS
-163 CRIPPDSYDIKVIDT
+163 CRCEILCHDHDMAGMDMSQGDDVIRAIEEGRMVFPDIEYV
-178 TSDYEDYSPENDILR
+178 
-193 AMENGTYEEYDGNY
+193 EEKP
-207 AKSAPKKSG
+207 AKGS
-216 KKKTE
+216 KKKKDE
-221 AEVFAEDNDAASNK
+221 KAGDADAKPAAK
-235 DSWAYKAKQ
+235 DSWEAKAQ
-244 VQKEA
+244 QLRKEA
-249 KVESKNNFDY
+249 KQEEKKFDY
-259 SKNAQADE
+259 KAQANADNQLY
-267 IIFGKV
+267 GRV
-273 KKQATNMKIKSL
+273 KKQATYMKIADL
-285 SMGEMDV
+285 TIGCFDV
-292 NIIGSI
+292 NIAG
-298 KITDD
+298 D
-303 LRLTKSGKSVIAKF
+303 LIFNEDSFKLAKTGRSVIVKF
-317 DCFDDTDGISCIA
+317 MCLDDTDGISCIA
-330 FLKPEEADGFQKK
+330 FLKPEEADGFQKE
-343 FEKGGYVALQGNCE
+343 FGKGGYVGIQGNVENDSFTGDKCLKVSGFFSAE
-357 KDTFSGEIQFKVNGA
+357 KPPK
-372 FPADKP
+372 
-378 AGRKD
+378 RKD

-391 LHVHTKMSADDAT
+391 LHVHTKMSESDAT
-404 TDPADLIKLAASF
+404 TEPADLIKLAAQF

-450 DEAPFKCILGCEG
+450 DEAPIKCILGCEG

-478 DVEKD
+478 DVKND
-483 NYFKKADGDEDAA
+483 KIKPSDVDDDAS
-496 LNFIEKPKAVGSFVS
+496 LNFIFKPKAVGSFVS
-511 IVIKRE
+511 IVIRRY
-517 GDDALKDTFTSVCA
+517 GDDALRDTFSCVCA

-536 KGYKPVKPEEEGES
+536 KGYKAVKPEEEGES

-565 LWDVSEFPEKL
+565 LWNPDEIPEEL
-576 SDESISIKPLE
+576 RDENINAKPLD
-587 PHYHLG
+587 PHALLG
-593 RVINEELDIN
+593 KTCNVDLDIN
-603 CAYADGSDEVI
+603 GEYADGSDEVI
-614 PSELVFEHVADFHAD
+614 PSELVFEHVADFHAE

-658 YITGPDIFTTL
+658 YVTGPDVFTTL

-697 DEDILETYYKGE
+697 DEDILETFYKGE
-709 FKTVDEL
+709 FKTVDEAL
-716 LAAKGTAFTYAA
+716 SSKGTLFNYSPD
-728 AGDTH
+728 GKGFD
-733 DTMFE
+733 DMFA

-744 SCLAACLK
+744 SLLASCLM
-752 DAGTVNALDINYASG
+752 DAGTVDALDINYKAG
-767 HYTPGKIKL
+767 HYTPEKIKST
-776 IKQKNQSAKESE
+776 KKNGSVAE
-788 ALPVYHIIYLARSN
+788 APLYHIIYLVRSN
-802 MGLYNLYRLVSES
+802 MGLYNLYHIVSES
-815 NIHYFSRRPRTPKSL
+815 QIHYFSRRPRTPKSL

-835 SGIIVGGACEQG
+835 SGIIVGGACERG
-847 EIFRYVLK
+847 EIFRYVITKYREL
-855 AYVDSNK
+855 NK
-862 DRSLTRKLLSESE
+862 DRQATRDFLKASD
-875 EFRKILSLYD
+875 EFAKILRLYD

-895 MFITRQEPEKF
+895 MFLIRQDPAKSDT
-906 GGTQPMNAD
+906 GTTPLNED

-928 DDHNMPVCATTD
+928 DDHGMPVCATTD

-953 YMMMSMGFEDAEM
+953 YMLMSMGFDDAEM
-966 QSDLYFRNTQEML
+966 QSDLYFRTTNEML
-979 DEFAYLG
+979 EEFKYLG
-986 EKKAEE
+986 EEKAME
-992 VVIDNTNKI
+992 VVVDNTNMI
-1001 ADLIEFGIK
+1001 ADMCEFGIK

-1034 KANRLYRH
+1034 KANRMYRH
-1042 NGVLNEVVK
+1042 KGVLNPVVK
-1051 ARLDRELESIIGN
+1051 ERLDRELKSIIGN

-1094 SSFAATMCGI
+1094 SSFAATMSGI

-1111 PHYRCPKCNYAEFDN
+1111 PHYRCKKCNYAEFDN
-1126 SGKFGSGYDLPPK
+1126 SGKYGSGYDLPPK

-1146 KLIPDGQDIP
+1146 PLTPDGQDIP

-1163 KGDKQPDIDLNFSGE
+1163 HGDKQPDIDLNFSGE

-1209 AYGVCRKVCEEKGE
+1209 AYGVCRKICEEKGE
-1223 PFTQAHLAFMAR
+1223 AFTQAHLAFMAR

-1266 QFPANKTDGG
+1266 QFPANKTDCG

-1310 ITGVT
+1310 ITGVN

-1327 SLLEST
+1327 SLLVGT
-1333 DALGFPVEATDAGS
+1333 DALGFPIDATDAGS

-1393 DLIRDGTCDLNSVI
+1393 ELIRAGTCDLNSVI

-1455 SCGVPDWYIESCQK
+1455 KCGVPDWYIESCQK

-1482 AISSLRV
+1482 SISTLRV

-1513 NAEDMCSGPEKV
+1513 NADDMCNGPEKV
-1525 KERRIEL
+1525 KKRRIEL
-1532 NEEMHAKGDP
+1532 ADEMHAKGDP

-1564 APITLED
+1564 APITLND
-1571 SLGTKFAK
+1571 SLGKKFSK

-1596 PANGEAIERARADGP
+1596 PANGEAIEKAREEAP

-1626 SVTEKL
+1626 SVTQKL
-1632 LAYGGILDDLPESAQ
+1632 LDYGGILDDLPESAQ
-1647 MNLFDLFGG
+1647 INLFDLM
-1656 NDNGDDDG
+1656 
-1664 DK
+1664 